1 MKHTLEGS
9 YTPSNIEEKLY
20 TFWKESRFFKA
31 NIDKSKEAY
40 SIVIPPPN
48 VTGVL
53 HMGHGLNNT
62 LQDILIRFHRM
73 LGKSTLWMPGT
84 DHAGIA
90 TQNVVERRLKKEG
103 KTKYDLGR
111 EEFIKLT
118 WEVKKEHHSIITKQL
133 EKIGCSL
140 DWDRER
146 FTLDEGLSNAV
157 REVFVEL
164 YNEGLIY
171 RGKYLI
177 NYCTS
182 CGTALANDEVEHE
195 EVNGALYHIKYNIE
209 GTDEYIEIAT
219 SRPETILA
227 DVAIAVNP
235 DDERYSH
242 LNEDTTYLILPI
254 VGRRLRLVKDNY
266 VDKDFGT
273 GALKITPAH
282 DPNDF
287 AISERHNLEIIN
299 ILNPDGTF
307 NENCPLNY
315 QGKTVK
321 EARELILKELES
333 IGAYVG
339 KDNMKHQVGHCYR
352 CHSVVEP
359 YYSDQWFV
367 KMKPLAEKALDAV
380 NSGDIKIHPDRWINT
395 YNRWLTDIRD
405 WCISRQLWWGHRI
418 PVWYC
423 RDCDNMIVSKVDVCE
438 CSKCK
443 STNIYQDEDVLDTW
457 FSSWLWP
464 FSTFGWPDSNED
476 LDYFYPT
483 STLVTGYD
491 ILFFWVARMIM
502 AGTHFMKK
510 VPFKDVYLNGLIRD
524 KIGRKMSKS
533 LGNGIDPIEV
543 IDEYG
548 ADAFRFT
555 LSFIT
560 SLGGQD
566 IWLDRELFKMG
577 GKFANKIYNSAKFIF
592 GNIDNE
598 SEILSLDNYEL
609 ESKDKW
615 ILSRLQNAILNTTEK
630 LKEYRFDEASQTIY
644 KFYWNEFCDWY
655 IEISKFD
662 LRDESKKKK
671 TLSVLLYVLEE
682 SMAMIHPFMPFITEE
697 IYSNIA
703 NKNIESKS
711 LMIREYPKCVEKYV
725 FEDIEK
731 DFNFIQDIVSSIRNS
746 RASFNLPPNK
756 KLDVIIR
763 YNSDYLKNISETYKD
778 IISSLALTE
787 SLSIIS
793 SEGSDRKQ
801 GSFVKVF
808 EGGEINVNLS
818 GIIDL
823 EVEKK
828 RLSKEKDKLQ
838 KDLEAVNKKLSNE
851 QFISRAKQEA
861 IDTENR
867 KKKEFEDKLRG
878 IEEVLSSL

>member
-9 YTPSNIEEKLY
+9 YTPKNIEDKLY
-20 TFWKESRFFKA
+20 NFWKTSGFFHA
-31 NIDKSKEAY
+31 VMDKNKEPY

-73 LGKSTLWMPGT
+73 LGKCTLWMPGT

-90 TQNVVERRLKKEG
+90 TQNVVERRLKAEG
-103 KTKYDLGR
+103 KNKHDLGR
-111 EEFIKLT
+111 EAFIKKT
-118 WEVKKEHHSIITKQL
+118 WEVANEHHSIIVKQL
-133 EKIGCSL
+133 EKIGCSC
-140 DWDRER
+140 DWERER

-164 YNEGLIY
+164 YNQGLIY

-177 NYCTS
+177 NYCPS

-195 EVNGALYHIKYNIE
+195 EVAGALYHVKYQIE
-209 GTDEYIEIAT
+209 GKDEYIEIAT
-219 SRPETILA
+219 TRPETILA
-227 DVAIAVNP
+227 DVAIAVHP
-235 DDERYSH
+235 DDERYAH
-242 LNEDTTYLILPI
+242 LTEQDVLILPI
-254 VGRRLRLVKDNY
+254 VGRKLRLVKDTY
-266 VDKDFGT
+266 VDKEFGT

-287 AISERHNLEIIN
+287 AIAQRHNLEIIN
-299 ILNPDGTF
+299 ILNADGTF
-307 NENCPLNY
+307 NENTPANY

-321 EARELILKELES
+321 EARDLIIKELEE
-333 IGAYVG
+333 IGAFVG
-339 KDNMKHQVGHCYR
+339 KDNIKHQVGHCYR
-352 CHSVVEP
+352 CHNVVEP

-367 KMKPLAEKALDAV
+367 KMKPLAEKAYKAV
-380 NSGDIKIHPDRWINT
+380 NDGNTKIYPERWINT
-395 YNRWLTDIRD
+395 YNHWMTDIRD

-423 RDCDNMIVSKVDVCE
+423 DDCGEMMVSKTDITE

-443 STNIYQDEDVLDTW
+443 SKNIHQDEDVLDTW

-464 FSTFGWPDSNED
+464 FSTFGWPEVNEE
-476 LDYFYPT
+476 LKYFYPT
-483 STLVTGYD
+483 TALVTGYD

-502 AGTHFMKK
+502 AGTHFMND

-533 LGNGIDPIEV
+533 LGNGIDPIEI
-543 IDEYG
+543 IDEHG

-577 GKFANKIYNSAKFIF
+577 GKFANKIYNSAKYIF
-592 GNIDNE
+592 GNIEDNAN
-598 SEILSLDNYEL
+598 IKDLDSCTL
-609 ESKDKW
+609 ENKDKW
-615 ILSRLQNAILNTTEK
+615 ILSRLQKAIESTTQK

-662 LRDESKKKK
+662 LKDENKKEK
-671 TLSVLLYVLEE
+671 TIAVLLYVLEE

-697 IYSNIA
+697 IYSNLP
-703 NKNIESKS
+703 KHNIGSKA
-711 LMIREYPKCVEKYV
+711 LMIREYPKSNTKYI

-731 DFNFIQDIVSSIRNS
+731 DFNLIQDIVSGIRNS
-746 RASFNLPPNK
+746 RSSFNLPPNK

-763 YNSDYLKNISETYKD
+763 YSSDYFKNTAESYKD
-778 IISSLALTE
+778 IISALSLTE
-787 SLSIIS
+787 SLNIVS
-793 SEGSDRKQ
+793 SKDSERNK

-808 EGGEINVNLS
+808 EGGEINVNLV

-823 EVEKK
+823 EAEKK
-828 RLSKEKDKLQ
+828 RLEKEAAAYK
-838 KDLEAVNKKLSNE
+838 KDLESVNKKLSNE
-851 QFISRAKQEA
+851 NFMSKAKQEA

-867 KKKEFEDKLRG
+867 KKKEFEDKLKG
-878 IEEVLSSL
+878 IEEVLASL

>member
-9 YTPSNIEEKLY
+9 YTPKNIEDKLY
-20 TFWKESRFFKA
+20 KFWKESGFFHVVM
-31 NIDKSKEAY
+31 DKNKEPY

-73 LGKSTLWMPGT
+73 LGKCTLWMPGT

-90 TQNVVERRLKKEG
+90 TQNVVERRLKAEG
-103 KTKYDLGR
+103 KNKYDLGR
-111 EEFIKLT
+111 EEFVKKT
-118 WEVKKEHHSIITKQL
+118 WEVANDHHSTIIKQL
-133 EKIGCSL
+133 EKIGCSC

-164 YNEGLIY
+164 YNQGLIY

-177 NYCTS
+177 NYCPS

-195 EVNGALYHIKYNIE
+195 EVAGALYHVKYQIE
-209 GTDEYIEIAT
+209 GKDEYIEIAT
-219 SRPETILA
+219 TRPETILA
-227 DVAIAVNP
+227 DVAIAVHP
-235 DDERYSH
+235 EDERYSH
-242 LNEDTTYLILPI
+242 LTEQDVLILPI
-254 VGRRLRLVKDNY
+254 VGRKLRLVKDTY
-266 VDKDFGT
+266 VDKEFGT

-287 AISERHNLEIIN
+287 AIAQRHNLEIIN
-299 ILNPDGTF
+299 ILNADGTF
-307 NENCPLNY
+307 NENTPANY

-321 EARELILKELES
+321 EARSLILKELEE
-333 IGAYVG
+333 IGAFVG
-339 KDNMKHQVGHCYR
+339 KDNIKHQVGHCYR
-352 CHSVVEP
+352 CHNVVEP

-367 KMKPLAEKALDAV
+367 KMKPLAEKAYKAV
-380 NSGDIKIHPDRWINT
+380 NDGNTKIYPERWINT
-395 YNRWLTDIRD
+395 YNHWMTDIRD

-423 RDCDNMIVSKVDVCE
+423 DDCGEMMVSKTDVTE

-443 STNIYQDEDVLDTW
+443 SKNIHQDEDVLDTW

-464 FSTFGWPDSNED
+464 FSTFGWPEKNEE
-476 LDYFYPT
+476 LEYFYPT
-483 STLVTGYD
+483 TALVTGYD

-502 AGTHFMKK
+502 AGTHFMND

-533 LGNGIDPIEV
+533 LGNGIDPIEI
-543 IDEYG
+543 IDEHG

-577 GKFANKIYNSAKFIF
+577 GKFANKIYNSAKYIF
-592 GNIDNE
+592 GNIDDNLN
-598 SEILSLDNYEL
+598 IKDLDSYTL
-609 ESKDKW
+609 ENKDKW
-615 ILSRLQNAILNTTEK
+615 ILSRLQKAIESTTQK

-662 LRDESKKKK
+662 LKDENKKEK
-671 TLSVLLYVLEE
+671 TIAVLLYVLEE

-697 IYSNIA
+697 IYSNLP
-703 NKNIESKS
+703 KHNIDSKA
-711 LMIREYPKCVEKYV
+711 LIIREYPKANTKYI

-731 DFNFIQDIVSSIRNS
+731 DFNLIQDIVSGIRNS
-746 RASFNLPPNK
+746 RSSFNLPPNK

-763 YNSDYLKNISETYKD
+763 YTSDYFKNTVESYKD
-778 IISSLALTE
+778 IISALSLTE
-787 SLSIIS
+787 SLNIVS
-793 SEGSDRKQ
+793 SSDSERNK

-808 EGGEINVNLS
+808 EGGEINVNLV

-823 EVEKK
+823 EAEKK
-828 RLSKEKDKLQ
+828 RLEKEAAGYK

-851 QFISRAKQEA
+851 NFMKKAKQEA

-867 KKKEFEDKLRG
+867 KKKEFEDKLKG

>member
-1 MKHTLEGS
+1 MKHTLEGA
-9 YTPSNIEEKLY
+9 YTPKNIEDKLY
-20 TFWKESRFFKA
+20 NFWKENGFFHA
-31 NIDKSKEAY
+31 VMDKNKEPY

-73 LGKSTLWMPGT
+73 LGKCTLWMPGT

-90 TQNVVERRLKKEG
+90 TQNVVERRLKAEG
-103 KTKYDLGR
+103 KNKHDLGR
-111 EEFIKLT
+111 EAFVKKT
-118 WEVKKEHHSIITKQL
+118 WEVANEHHSIIVKQL
-133 EKIGCSL
+133 EKIGCSC
-140 DWDRER
+140 DWERER

-164 YNEGLIY
+164 YNQGLIY

-177 NYCTS
+177 NYCPS

-195 EVNGALYHIKYNIE
+195 EVAGALYHVKYQIE
-209 GTDEYIEIAT
+209 GKDEYIEIAT
-219 SRPETILA
+219 TRPETILA
-227 DVAIAVNP
+227 DVAIAVHP
-235 DDERYSH
+235 DDERYAH
-242 LNEDTTYLILPI
+242 LTEQDVLILPI
-254 VGRRLRLVKDNY
+254 VGRKLRLVKDTY
-266 VDKDFGT
+266 VDKEFGT

-287 AISERHNLEIIN
+287 AIAQRHNLEIIN
-299 ILNPDGTF
+299 ILNADGTF
-307 NENCPLNY
+307 NENTPANY
-315 QGKTVK
+315 QGKNVK
-321 EARELILKELES
+321 EARDLIIKELEE
-333 IGAYVG
+333 IGAFVG
-339 KDNMKHQVGHCYR
+339 KDNIKHQVGHCYR
-352 CHSVVEP
+352 CHNVVEP

-367 KMKPLAEKALDAV
+367 KMKPLAEKAYKAV
-380 NSGDIKIHPDRWINT
+380 NDGNTKIYPERWINT
-395 YNRWLTDIRD
+395 YNHWMTDIRD

-423 RDCDNMIVSKVDVCE
+423 DDCGEMMVSKTDVTE

-443 STNIYQDEDVLDTW
+443 SKNIHQDEDVLDTW

-464 FSTFGWPDSNED
+464 FSTFGWPEVNEE
-476 LDYFYPT
+476 LKYFYPT
-483 STLVTGYD
+483 TALVTGYD

-502 AGTHFMKK
+502 AGTHFMND

-533 LGNGIDPIEV
+533 LGNGIDPIEI
-543 IDEYG
+543 IDEHG

-577 GKFANKIYNSAKFIF
+577 GKFANKIYNSAKYIF
-592 GNIDNE
+592 GNIEDNAN
-598 SEILSLDNYEL
+598 IKDLDSYTL
-609 ESKDKW
+609 ENKDKW
-615 ILSRLQNAILNTTEK
+615 ILSRLQKAIESTTQK

-662 LRDESKKKK
+662 LKDESKKEK
-671 TLSVLLYVLEE
+671 TIAVLLYVLEE

-697 IYSNIA
+697 IYSNLP
-703 NKNIESKS
+703 KHNIDSKA
-711 LMIREYPKCVEKYV
+711 LMIREYPKANAKYI

-731 DFNFIQDIVSSIRNS
+731 DFNLIQDIVSGIRNS
-746 RASFNLPPNK
+746 RSSFNLPPNK

-763 YNSDYLKNISETYKD
+763 YTSDYFKNTAESYKD
-778 IISSLALTE
+778 IISALSLTE
-787 SLSIIS
+787 SLNIVS
-793 SEGSDRKQ
+793 SADSERNK

-808 EGGEINVNLS
+808 EGGEINVNLV

-823 EVEKK
+823 EAEKK
-828 RLSKEKDKLQ
+828 RLEKEAAGYK
-838 KDLEAVNKKLSNE
+838 KDLKAVNKKLSNE
-851 QFISRAKQEA
+851 NFIKKAKQEA

-867 KKKEFEDKLRG
+867 KKKEFEDKLKG

>member
-1 MKHTLEGS
+1 MKHTLEGP
-9 YTPSNIEEKLY
+9 YTPKNIEDKLY
-20 TFWKESRFFKA
+20 NFWKESGFFHA
-31 NIDKSKEAY
+31 VMDKNKEPY

-73 LGKSTLWMPGT
+73 LGKCTLWMPGT

-90 TQNVVERRLKKEG
+90 TQNVVERRLKAEG
-103 KTKYDLGR
+103 KNKHDLGR
-111 EEFIKLT
+111 EAFVKKT
-118 WEVKKEHHSIITKQL
+118 WEVANEHHSIIVKQL
-133 EKIGCSL
+133 EKIGCSC
-140 DWDRER
+140 DWERER

-164 YNEGLIY
+164 YNQGLIY

-177 NYCTS
+177 NYCPS

-195 EVNGALYHIKYNIE
+195 EVAGALYHVKYKIE
-209 GTDEYIEIAT
+209 GKDEYIEIAT
-219 SRPETILA
+219 TRPETILA
-227 DVAIAVNP
+227 DVAIAVHP
-235 DDERYSH
+235 DDERYAH
-242 LNEDTTYLILPI
+242 LTEQDVLILPI
-254 VGRRLRLVKDNY
+254 VGRKLRLVKDTY
-266 VDKDFGT
+266 VDKEFGT

-287 AISERHNLEIIN
+287 AIAQRHNLEIIN
-299 ILNPDGTF
+299 ILNADGTF
-307 NENCPLNY
+307 NENTPANY

-321 EARELILKELES
+321 EARDLIIKELEE
-333 IGAYVG
+333 IGAFVG
-339 KDNMKHQVGHCYR
+339 KDNIKHQVGHCYR
-352 CHSVVEP
+352 CHNVVEP

-367 KMKPLAEKALDAV
+367 KMKPLAEKAYKAV
-380 NSGDIKIHPDRWINT
+380 NDGNTKIYPERWINT
-395 YNRWLTDIRD
+395 YNHWMTDIRD

-423 RDCDNMIVSKVDVCE
+423 DDCGEMMVSKTDVTE

-443 STNIYQDEDVLDTW
+443 SKNIHQDEDVLDTW

-464 FSTFGWPDSNED
+464 FSTFGWPQVNEE
-476 LDYFYPT
+476 LKYFYPT
-483 STLVTGYD
+483 TALVTGYD

-502 AGTHFMKK
+502 AGTHFMND

-533 LGNGIDPIEV
+533 LGNGIDPIEI
-543 IDEYG
+543 IDEHG

-577 GKFANKIYNSAKFIF
+577 GKFANKIYNSAKYIF
-592 GNIDNE
+592 GNIEDNAD
-598 SEILSLDNYEL
+598 IKDLDSCTL
-609 ESKDKW
+609 ENKDKW
-615 ILSRLQNAILNTTEK
+615 ILSRLQKAIESTTQK

-662 LRDESKKKK
+662 LKDESKKEK
-671 TLSVLLYVLEE
+671 TIAILLYVLEE

-697 IYSNIA
+697 IYSNLP
-703 NKNIESKS
+703 KHNIGSKA
-711 LMIREYPKCVEKYV
+711 LMIREYPKANNKYI

-731 DFNFIQDIVSSIRNS
+731 DFNLIQDIVSGIRNS
-746 RASFNLPPNK
+746 RSSFNLPPNK

-763 YNSDYLKNISETYKD
+763 YTSDYFKNTAESYKD
-778 IISSLALTE
+778 IISALSLTE
-787 SLSIIS
+787 SLNIVS
-793 SEGSDRKQ
+793 SKDSERNK

-808 EGGEINVNLS
+808 EGGEINVNLV

-823 EVEKK
+823 EAEKK
-828 RLSKEKDKLQ
+828 RLEKEATAYK
-838 KDLEAVNKKLSNE
+838 KDLESVNKKLSNE
-851 QFISRAKQEA
+851 NFMSKAKQEA

-867 KKKEFEDKLRG
+867 KKKEFEDKLKG
-878 IEEVLSSL
+878 IEEVLASL

>member
-1 MKHTLEGS
+1 MKHTLDGA
-9 YTPSNIEEKLY
+9 YTPKNIEDKLY
-20 TFWKESRFFKA
+20 SFWKENGFFHA
-31 NIDKSKEAY
+31 VMDKNKEPY

-73 LGKSTLWMPGT
+73 LGKCTLWMPGT

-90 TQNVVERRLKKEG
+90 TQNVVERRLKAEG
-103 KTKYDLGR
+103 KNKYDLGR
-111 EEFIKLT
+111 EAFVKKT
-118 WEVKKEHHSIITKQL
+118 WEVANEHHSIIVKQL
-133 EKIGCSL
+133 EKIGCSC
-140 DWDRER
+140 DWERER

-164 YNEGLIY
+164 YNQGLIY

-177 NYCTS
+177 NYCPS

-195 EVNGALYHIKYNIE
+195 EVAGALYHVKYQID
-209 GTDEYIEIAT
+209 GTNDYIEIAT
-219 SRPETILA
+219 TRPETILA
-227 DVAIAVNP
+227 DVAIAVHP
-235 DDERYSH
+235 DDERYAN
-242 LNEDTTYLILPI
+242 LTEENVLILPI
-254 VGRRLRLVKDNY
+254 VGRKLRLVKDTY

-287 AISERHNLEIIN
+287 AIAQRHNLEIIN

-307 NENCPLNY
+307 NENTPSNY

-321 EARELILKELES
+321 EARALIIQELEKL
-333 IGAYVG
+333 GAFVG
-339 KDNMKHQVGHCYR
+339 KDNIKHQVGHCYR
-352 CHSVVEP
+352 CHNVVEP

-367 KMKPLAEKALDAV
+367 KMKPLAEKAYKAV
-380 NSGDIKIHPDRWINT
+380 NDGNTKIYPERWINT
-395 YNRWLTDIRD
+395 YNHWMTDIRD

-423 RDCDNMIVSKVDVCE
+423 DDCGEMMVSKTDITE
-438 CSKCK
+438 CTKCK
-443 STNIYQDEDVLDTW
+443 SKNIHQDEDVLDTW

-464 FSTFGWPDSNED
+464 FSTFGWPEVNED
-476 LDYFYPT
+476 LKYFYPT
-483 STLVTGYD
+483 TALVTGYD

-502 AGTHFMKK
+502 AGTHFMND

-533 LGNGIDPIEV
+533 LGNGIDPIE
-543 IDEYG
+543 IIEEHG

-577 GKFANKIYNSAKFIF
+577 GKFANKIYNSAKYIF
-592 GNIDNE
+592 GNIEDNAN
-598 SEILSLDNYEL
+598 IKDLDNYSL
-609 ESKDKW
+609 ENKDKW
-615 ILSRLQNAILNTTEK
+615 ILSRLQKAIDDTAKK

-662 LRDESKKKK
+662 LKDESKKEK
-671 TLSVLLYVLEE
+671 TIAVLLYVLEE

-697 IYSNIA
+697 IYSNLP
-703 NKNIESKS
+703 KHNIDSKA
-711 LMIREYPKCVEKYV
+711 LMIREYPKANNKYI

-731 DFNFIQDIVSSIRNS
+731 DFNLIQDIVSGIRNS
-746 RASFNLPPNK
+746 RSSFNLPPNK
-756 KLDVIIR
+756 KLDVTIR
-763 YNSDYLKNISETYKD
+763 YTSDYFKNTAESYKD
-778 IISSLALTE
+778 IISSLSLTE
-787 SLSIIS
+787 ALNIVS
-793 SEGSDRKQ
+793 SKDTQRNK

-808 EGGEINVNLS
+808 EGGEINVNLV

-823 EVEKK
+823 EAEKK
-828 RLSKEKDKLQ
+828 RLEKEASVYK

-851 QFISRAKQEA
+851 NFMKKAKQEA

-867 KKKEFEDKLRG
+867 KKKEFEDKLKG

>member
-1 MKHTLEGS
+1 MKHTLEGA
-9 YTPSNIEEKLY
+9 YTPKNIEDKLY
-20 TFWKESRFFKA
+20 NFWKESGFFHA
-31 NIDKSKEAY
+31 VMDKNKEPY

-73 LGKSTLWMPGT
+73 LGKCTLWMPGT

-90 TQNVVERRLKKEG
+90 TQNVVERRLKAEG
-103 KTKYDLGR
+103 KNKYDLGR
-111 EEFIKLT
+111 EAFVKKT
-118 WEVKKEHHSIITKQL
+118 WEVANEHHSIIVKQL
-133 EKIGCSL
+133 EKIGCSC
-140 DWDRER
+140 DWERER

-164 YNEGLIY
+164 YNQGLIY

-177 NYCTS
+177 NYCPS

-195 EVNGALYHIKYNIE
+195 EVAGALYHVKYQID
-209 GTDEYIEIAT
+209 GTNDYIEIAT
-219 SRPETILA
+219 TRPETILA
-227 DVAIAVNP
+227 DVAIAVHP
-235 DDERYSH
+235 DDERYAH
-242 LNEDTTYLILPI
+242 LTEENVLILPI
-254 VGRRLRLVKDNY
+254 VGRKLRLVKDTY
-266 VDKDFGT
+266 VDKEFGT

-287 AISERHNLEIIN
+287 AIAKRHNLEIIN

-307 NENCPLNY
+307 NENTPSHY

-321 EARELILKELES
+321 EARSMIIKELEEL
-333 IGAYVG
+333 GAFVG
-339 KDNMKHQVGHCYR
+339 KDNIKHQVGHCYR
-352 CHSVVEP
+352 CHNVVEP

-367 KMKPLAEKALDAV
+367 KMKPLAEKAYKAV
-380 NSGDIKIHPDRWINT
+380 NDGNTKIYPERWINT
-395 YNRWLTDIRD
+395 YNHWMTDIRD

-423 RDCDNMIVSKVDVCE
+423 DDCGEMMVSKTDITE

-443 STNIYQDEDVLDTW
+443 SKNIHQDEDVLDTW

-464 FSTFGWPDSNED
+464 FSTFGWPEVNEE
-476 LDYFYPT
+476 LKYFYPT
-483 STLVTGYD
+483 TALVTGYD

-502 AGTHFMKK
+502 AGTHFMND

-533 LGNGIDPIEV
+533 LGNGIDPIEI
-543 IDEYG
+543 IDEHG

-577 GKFANKIYNSAKFIF
+577 GKFANKIYNSAKYIF
-592 GNIDNE
+592 GSIEDNAD
-598 SEILSLDNYEL
+598 IKDLDNYTL
-609 ESKDKW
+609 ENKDKW
-615 ILSRLQNAILNTTEK
+615 ILSRLQKAIDDTTKK

-662 LRDESKKKK
+662 LKDESKKEK
-671 TLSVLLYVLEE
+671 TIAVLLYVLEE

-697 IYSNIA
+697 IYSNLP
-703 NKNIESKS
+703 KHNIDSKA
-711 LMIREYPKCVEKYV
+711 LMIREYPKANSKYIY
-725 FEDIEK
+725 EDIEK
-731 DFNFIQDIVSSIRNS
+731 DFNLIQDIVSGIRNARS
-746 RASFNLPPNK
+746 SFNLPPNK
-756 KLDVIIR
+756 KLDVTIR
-763 YNSDYLKNISETYKD
+763 YTSDYFKDTTESYKD
-778 IISSLALTE
+778 IISSLSLTE
-787 SLSIIS
+787 SLNIVS
-793 SEGSDRKQ
+793 SKDTQRNK

-808 EGGEINVNLS
+808 EGGEINVNLV

-823 EVEKK
+823 EAEKK
-828 RLSKEKDKLQ
+828 RLEKEASKYK

-851 QFISRAKQEA
+851 NFINKAKQEA

-867 KKKEFEDKLRG
+867 KKKEFEDKLKG
-878 IEEVLSSL
+878 IEEVLASL

>member
-1 MKHTLEGS
+1 MKHTLEGA
-9 YTPSNIEEKLY
+9 YTPKNIEDKLY
-20 TFWKESRFFKA
+20 NFWKENGFFHA
-31 NIDKSKEAY
+31 VMDKNKEPY

-73 LGKSTLWMPGT
+73 LGKCTLWMPGT

-90 TQNVVERRLKKEG
+90 TQNVVERRLKAEG
-103 KTKYDLGR
+103 KNKYDLGR
-111 EEFIKLT
+111 EAFVKKT
-118 WEVKKEHHSIITKQL
+118 WEVANEHHSIIVKQL
-133 EKIGCSL
+133 EKIGCSC
-140 DWDRER
+140 DWERER

-164 YNEGLIY
+164 YNQGLIY

-177 NYCTS
+177 NYCPS

-195 EVNGALYHIKYNIE
+195 ETAGALYHVKYQID
-209 GTDEYIEIAT
+209 GTNDYIEIAT
-219 SRPETILA
+219 TRPETILA
-227 DVAIAVNP
+227 DVAIAVHP
-235 DDERYSH
+235 DDERYAH
-242 LNEDTTYLILPI
+242 LTEENVLILPI
-254 VGRRLRLVKDNY
+254 GGRKLRLVKDTY

-287 AISERHNLEIIN
+287 AIAQRHNLEIIN

-307 NENCPLNY
+307 NENTPSNY

-321 EARELILKELES
+321 EARSMIIKELEEL
-333 IGAYVG
+333 GAFVG
-339 KDNMKHQVGHCYR
+339 KDNIKHQVGHCYR
-352 CHSVVEP
+352 CHNVVEP

-367 KMKPLAEKALDAV
+367 KMKPLAEKAYKAV
-380 NSGDIKIHPDRWINT
+380 NDGNTKIYPERWINT
-395 YNRWLTDIRD
+395 YNHWMTDIRD

-423 RDCDNMIVSKVDVCE
+423 DDCGEMMVSKTDIAE

-443 STNIYQDEDVLDTW
+443 SKNIHQDEDVLDTW

-464 FSTFGWPDSNED
+464 FSTFGWPEINEE
-476 LDYFYPT
+476 LKYFYPT
-483 STLVTGYD
+483 TALVTGYD

-502 AGTHFMKK
+502 AGTHFMND

-533 LGNGIDPIEV
+533 LGNGIDPIEI
-543 IDEYG
+543 IDEHG

-577 GKFANKIYNSAKFIF
+577 GKFANKIYNSAKYIF
-592 GNIDNE
+592 GNIEDNAD
-598 SEILSLDNYEL
+598 IKDLDSFEL
-609 ESKDKW
+609 ENKDKW
-615 ILSRLQNAILNTTEK
+615 ILSRLQKAVDDTAKK

-662 LRDESKKKK
+662 LKDESKKEK
-671 TLSVLLYVLEE
+671 TIAVLLYVLEE

-697 IYSNIA
+697 IYSNLP
-703 NKNIESKS
+703 KHNIDSKA
-711 LMIREYPKCVEKYV
+711 LMIREYPKANSKYI

-731 DFNFIQDIVSSIRNS
+731 DFNLIQDIVSGIRNS
-746 RASFNLPPNK
+746 RSSFNLPPNK

-763 YNSDYLKNISETYKD
+763 YTSDYFKNTTESYKD
-778 IISSLALTE
+778 IISSLSLAE
-787 SLSIIS
+787 SLNIVS
-793 SEGSDRKQ
+793 SKDTQRNK

-808 EGGEINVNLS
+808 EGGEVNVNLV

-823 EVEKK
+823 EAEKK
-828 RLSKEKDKLQ
+828 RLEKEASKYK

-851 QFISRAKQEA
+851 NFINKAKQEA

-867 KKKEFEDKLRG
+867 KKKEFEDKLKG

>member
-1 MKHTLEGS
+1 MKHTLEGP
-9 YTPSNIEEKLY
+9 YTPKNIEDKLY
-20 TFWKESRFFKA
+20 NFWKESGFFHA
-31 NIDKSKEAY
+31 VMDKNKEPY

-73 LGKSTLWMPGT
+73 LGKCTLWMPGT

-90 TQNVVERRLKKEG
+90 TQNVVERRLKAEG
-103 KTKYDLGR
+103 KNKHDLGR
-111 EEFIKLT
+111 EAFVKKT
-118 WEVKKEHHSIITKQL
+118 WEVANEHHSIIVKQL
-133 EKIGCSL
+133 EKIGCSC
-140 DWDRER
+140 DWERER

-164 YNEGLIY
+164 YNQGLIY

-177 NYCTS
+177 NYCPS

-195 EVNGALYHIKYNIE
+195 EVAGALYHVKYKIE
-209 GTDEYIEIAT
+209 GKDEYIEIAT
-219 SRPETILA
+219 TRPETILA
-227 DVAIAVNP
+227 DVAIAVHP
-235 DDERYSH
+235 DDERYAH
-242 LNEDTTYLILPI
+242 LTEQDVLILPI
-254 VGRRLRLVKDNY
+254 VGRKLRLVKDTY
-266 VDKDFGT
+266 VDKEFGT

-287 AISERHNLEIIN
+287 AIAQRHNLEIIN
-299 ILNPDGTF
+299 ILNADGTF
-307 NENCPLNY
+307 NENTPANY

-321 EARELILKELES
+321 EARDLIIKELEA
-333 IGAYVG
+333 IGAFVG
-339 KDNMKHQVGHCYR
+339 KDNIKHQVGHCYR
-352 CHSVVEP
+352 CHNVVEP

-367 KMKPLAEKALDAV
+367 KMKPLAEKAYKAV
-380 NSGDIKIHPDRWINT
+380 NDGNTKIYPERWINT
-395 YNRWLTDIRD
+395 YNHWMTDIRD

-423 RDCDNMIVSKVDVCE
+423 DDCGEMMVSKTDVTE

-443 STNIYQDEDVLDTW
+443 SKNIHQDEDVLDTW

-464 FSTFGWPDSNED
+464 FSTFGWPQVNEE
-476 LDYFYPT
+476 LKYFYPT
-483 STLVTGYD
+483 TALVTGYD

-502 AGTHFMKK
+502 AGTHFMND

-533 LGNGIDPIEV
+533 LGNGIDPIEI
-543 IDEYG
+543 IDEHG

-577 GKFANKIYNSAKFIF
+577 GKFANKIYNSAKYIF
-592 GNIDNE
+592 GNIEDNAD
-598 SEILSLDNYEL
+598 IKDLDSCTL
-609 ESKDKW
+609 ENKDKW
-615 ILSRLQNAILNTTEK
+615 ILSRLQKAIESTTQK

-662 LRDESKKKK
+662 LKDESKKEK
-671 TLSVLLYVLEE
+671 TIAVLLYVLEE

-697 IYSNIA
+697 IYSNLP
-703 NKNIESKS
+703 KHNIGSKA
-711 LMIREYPKCVEKYV
+711 LMIREYPKANNKYI

-731 DFNFIQDIVSSIRNS
+731 DFNLIQDIVSGIRNS
-746 RASFNLPPNK
+746 RSSFNLPPNK

-763 YNSDYLKNISETYKD
+763 YSSDYFKNTAESYKD
-778 IISSLALTE
+778 IISALSLTE
-787 SLSIIS
+787 SLNIVS
-793 SEGSDRKQ
+793 SKDSERNK

-808 EGGEINVNLS
+808 EGGEINVNLV

-823 EVEKK
+823 EAEKK
-828 RLSKEKDKLQ
+828 RLEKEAAAYK
-838 KDLEAVNKKLSNE
+838 KDLESVNKKLSNE
-851 QFISRAKQEA
+851 NFMSKAKQEA

-867 KKKEFEDKLRG
+867 KKKEFEDKLKG
-878 IEEVLSSL
+878 IEEVLASL

>member
-1 MKHTLEGS
+1 MKHTLEGP
-9 YTPSNIEEKLY
+9 YTPKNIEDKLY
-20 TFWKESRFFKA
+20 NFWKTSGFFHA
-31 NIDKSKEAY
+31 VMDKNKEPY

-73 LGKSTLWMPGT
+73 LGKCTLWMPGT

-90 TQNVVERRLKKEG
+90 TQNVVERRLKAEG
-103 KTKYDLGR
+103 KNKHDLGR
-111 EEFIKLT
+111 EAFVKKT
-118 WEVKKEHHSIITKQL
+118 WEVANEHHSIIVKQL
-133 EKIGCSL
+133 EKIGCSC
-140 DWDRER
+140 DWERER

-164 YNEGLIY
+164 YNQGLIY

-177 NYCTS
+177 NYCPS

-195 EVNGALYHIKYNIE
+195 EVAGALYHIKYQIE
-209 GTDEYIEIAT
+209 GKDEYIEIAT
-219 SRPETILA
+219 TRPETILA
-227 DVAIAVNP
+227 DVAIAVHP
-235 DDERYSH
+235 DDERYAH
-242 LNEDTTYLILPI
+242 LTEQDVLILPI
-254 VGRRLRLVKDNY
+254 VGRKLRLVKDTY
-266 VDKDFGT
+266 VDKEFGT

-287 AISERHNLEIIN
+287 AIAQRHNLEIIN
-299 ILNPDGTF
+299 ILNADGTF
-307 NENCPLNY
+307 NENTPANY
-315 QGKTVK
+315 QGKNVK
-321 EARELILKELES
+321 EARDLIIKELEE
-333 IGAYVG
+333 IGAFVG
-339 KDNMKHQVGHCYR
+339 KDNIKHQVGHCYR
-352 CHSVVEP
+352 CHNVVEP

-367 KMKPLAEKALDAV
+367 KMKPLAEKAYKAV
-380 NSGDIKIHPDRWINT
+380 NDGNTKIYPERWINT
-395 YNRWLTDIRD
+395 YNHWTTDIRD

-423 RDCDNMIVSKVDVCE
+423 DDCGEMMVSKTDVTE

-443 STNIYQDEDVLDTW
+443 SINIHQDEDVLDTW

-464 FSTFGWPDSNED
+464 FSTFGWPEVNEE
-476 LDYFYPT
+476 LKYFYPT
-483 STLVTGYD
+483 TALVTGYD

-502 AGTHFMKK
+502 AGTHFMND

-533 LGNGIDPIEV
+533 LGNGIDPIEI
-543 IDEYG
+543 IDEHG

-577 GKFANKIYNSAKFIF
+577 GKFANKIYNSAKYIF
-592 GNIDNE
+592 GNIEDNAN
-598 SEILSLDNYEL
+598 IKDLDSYTL
-609 ESKDKW
+609 ENKDKW
-615 ILSRLQNAILNTTEK
+615 ILSRLQKAIESTTQK

-662 LRDESKKKK
+662 LKDESKKEK
-671 TLSVLLYVLEE
+671 TIAVLLYVLEE

-697 IYSNIA
+697 IYSNLP
-703 NKNIESKS
+703 KHNIDSKA
-711 LMIREYPKCVEKYV
+711 LMIREYPKANAKYI

-731 DFNFIQDIVSSIRNS
+731 DFNLIQDIVSGIRNS
-746 RASFNLPPNK
+746 RSSFNLHTNK

-763 YNSDYLKNISETYKD
+763 YSSDYFKNTSESYKD
-778 IISSLALTE
+778 IISSLSLTD
-787 SLSIIS
+787 SLNIVS
-793 SEGSDRKQ
+793 SKDSERNK

-808 EGGEINVNLS
+808 EGGEINVNLV

-823 EVEKK
+823 EAEKK
-828 RLSKEKDKLQ
+828 RLEKEAAGYK

-851 QFISRAKQEA
+851 NFMSKARQEA

-867 KKKEFEDKLRG
+867 KKKEFEDKLKG

>member
-1 MKHTLEGS
+1 MKHTLEGP
-9 YTPSNIEEKLY
+9 YTPKNIEDKLY
-20 TFWKESRFFKA
+20 NFWKTSGFFHA
-31 NIDKSKEAY
+31 VMDKNKEPY

-73 LGKSTLWMPGT
+73 LGKCTLWMPGT

-90 TQNVVERRLKKEG
+90 TQNVVERRLKTEG
-103 KTKYDLGR
+103 KNKHDLGR
-111 EEFIKLT
+111 EAFVKKT
-118 WEVKKEHHSIITKQL
+118 WEVANEHHSIIVKQL
-133 EKIGCSL
+133 EKIGCSC

-164 YNEGLIY
+164 YNQGLIY

-177 NYCTS
+177 NYCPS

-195 EVNGALYHIKYNIE
+195 EVAGALYHVKYQIE
-209 GTDEYIEIAT
+209 GKDEYIEIAT
-219 SRPETILA
+219 TRPETILA
-227 DVAIAVNP
+227 DVAIAVHP
-235 DDERYSH
+235 DDERYAH
-242 LNEDTTYLILPI
+242 LTEQDVLILPI
-254 VGRRLRLVKDNY
+254 VGRKLRLVKDTY
-266 VDKDFGT
+266 VDKEFGT

-287 AISERHNLEIIN
+287 AIAQRHNLEIIN
-299 ILNPDGTF
+299 ILNADGTF
-307 NENCPLNY
+307 NENTPANY
-315 QGKTVK
+315 QGKNVK
-321 EARELILKELES
+321 EARDLIIKELEE
-333 IGAYVG
+333 IGAFVG
-339 KDNMKHQVGHCYR
+339 KDNIKHQVGHCYR
-352 CHSVVEP
+352 CHNVVEP

-367 KMKPLAEKALDAV
+367 KMKPLAEKAYKAV
-380 NSGDIKIHPDRWINT
+380 NDGNTKIYPERWINT
-395 YNRWLTDIRD
+395 YNHWMTDIRD

-423 RDCDNMIVSKVDVCE
+423 DDCGEMMVSKTDVTE

-443 STNIYQDEDVLDTW
+443 SKNIHQDEDVLDTW

-464 FSTFGWPDSNED
+464 FSTFGWPEVNEE
-476 LDYFYPT
+476 LKYFYPT
-483 STLVTGYD
+483 TALVTGYD

-502 AGTHFMKK
+502 AGTHFMND
-510 VPFKDVYLNGLIRD
+510 VPFKDIYLNGLIRD

-533 LGNGIDPIEV
+533 LGNGIDPIEI
-543 IDEYG
+543 IDEHG

-577 GKFANKIYNSAKFIF
+577 GKFANKIYNSAKYIF
-592 GNIDNE
+592 GNIEDNAN
-598 SEILSLDNYEL
+598 IKDLDSYTL
-609 ESKDKW
+609 ENKDKW
-615 ILSRLQNAILNTTEK
+615 ILSRLQKAIESTTQK

-662 LRDESKKKK
+662 LKDESKKEK
-671 TLSVLLYVLEE
+671 TIAVLLYVLEE

-697 IYSNIA
+697 IYSNLP
-703 NKNIESKS
+703 KHNIDSKA
-711 LMIREYPKCVEKYV
+711 LMIREYPKSNNKYI

-731 DFNFIQDIVSSIRNS
+731 DFNLIQDIVSGIRNS
-746 RASFNLPPNK
+746 RSSFNLPPNK

-763 YNSDYLKNISETYKD
+763 YSSDYFKNTSESYKD
-778 IISSLALTE
+778 IISSLSLTD
-787 SLSIIS
+787 SLNIVS
-793 SEGSDRKQ
+793 SKDSERNK

-808 EGGEINVNLS
+808 EGGEINVNLV

-823 EVEKK
+823 EAEKK
-828 RLSKEKDKLQ
+828 RLEKEAAGYK
-838 KDLEAVNKKLSNE
+838 KDLETVNKKLSNE
-851 QFISRAKQEA
+851 NFMSKARQEA

-867 KKKEFEDKLRG
+867 KKKEFEDKLKG

>member
-1 MKHTLEGS
+1 MKHTLEGP
-9 YTPSNIEEKLY
+9 YTPKNIEDKLY
-20 TFWKESRFFKA
+20 NFWKTSGFFHA
-31 NIDKSKEAY
+31 VMDKNKEPY

-73 LGKSTLWMPGT
+73 LGKCTLWMPGT

-90 TQNVVERRLKKEG
+90 TQNVVERRLKTEG
-103 KTKYDLGR
+103 KNKHDLGR
-111 EEFIKLT
+111 EAFVKKT
-118 WEVKKEHHSIITKQL
+118 WEVANEHHSIIVKQL
-133 EKIGCSL
+133 EKIGCSC

-164 YNEGLIY
+164 YNQGLIY

-177 NYCTS
+177 NYCPS

-195 EVNGALYHIKYNIE
+195 EVAGALYHVKYQIE
-209 GTDEYIEIAT
+209 GKDEYIEIAT
-219 SRPETILA
+219 TRPETILA
-227 DVAIAVNP
+227 DVAIAVHP
-235 DDERYSH
+235 DDERYAH
-242 LNEDTTYLILPI
+242 LTEQDVLILPI
-254 VGRRLRLVKDNY
+254 VGRKLRLVKDTY
-266 VDKDFGT
+266 VDKEFGT

-287 AISERHNLEIIN
+287 AIAQRHNLEIIN
-299 ILNPDGTF
+299 ILNADGTF
-307 NENCPLNY
+307 NENTPANY
-315 QGKTVK
+315 QGKNVK
-321 EARELILKELES
+321 EARDLIIKELEE
-333 IGAYVG
+333 IGAFVG
-339 KDNMKHQVGHCYR
+339 KDNIKHQVGHCYR
-352 CHSVVEP
+352 CHNVVEP

-367 KMKPLAEKALDAV
+367 KMKPLAEKAYKAV
-380 NSGDIKIHPDRWINT
+380 NDGNTKIYPERWINT
-395 YNRWLTDIRD
+395 YNHWMTDIRD

-423 RDCDNMIVSKVDVCE
+423 DDCGEMMVSKTDITE
-438 CSKCK
+438 CTKCK
-443 STNIYQDEDVLDTW
+443 SKNIHQDEDVLDTW

-464 FSTFGWPDSNED
+464 FSTFGWPEVNEE
-476 LDYFYPT
+476 LKYFYPT
-483 STLVTGYD
+483 TALVTGYD

-502 AGTHFMKK
+502 AGTHFMND

-533 LGNGIDPIEV
+533 LGNGIDPIEI
-543 IDEYG
+543 IDEHG

-577 GKFANKIYNSAKFIF
+577 GKFANKIYNSAKYIF
-592 GNIDNE
+592 GNIEDNAN
-598 SEILSLDNYEL
+598 IKDLDTYTL
-609 ESKDKW
+609 ENKDKW
-615 ILSRLQNAILNTTEK
+615 ILSRLQKAIESTTQK

-662 LRDESKKKK
+662 LKDESKKEK
-671 TLSVLLYVLEE
+671 TIAVLLYVLEE

-697 IYSNIA
+697 IYSNLP
-703 NKNIESKS
+703 KHNIDSKA
-711 LMIREYPKCVEKYV
+711 LMIREYPKSNNKYI

-731 DFNFIQDIVSSIRNS
+731 DFNLIQDIVSGIRNS
-746 RASFNLPPNK
+746 RSSFNLPPNK

-763 YNSDYLKNISETYKD
+763 YTSDYFKNTAESYKD
-778 IISSLALTE
+778 IISALSLTE
-787 SLSIIS
+787 SLNIVS
-793 SEGSDRKQ
+793 SKDSERNK

-808 EGGEINVNLS
+808 EGGEINVNLV

-823 EVEKK
+823 EAEKK
-828 RLSKEKDKLQ
+828 RLEKEAAGYK
-838 KDLEAVNKKLSNE
+838 KDLESVNKKLSNE
-851 QFISRAKQEA
+851 NFMSKAKQEA

-867 KKKEFEDKLRG
+867 KKKEFEDKLKG
-878 IEEVLSSL
+878 IEEVLASL

>member
-9 YTPSNIEEKLY
+9 YTPKNIEDKLY
-20 TFWKESRFFKA
+20 NFWKENGFFHA
-31 NIDKSKEAY
+31 VMDKNKEPY

-73 LGKSTLWMPGT
+73 LGKCTLWMPGT

-90 TQNVVERRLKKEG
+90 TQNVVERRLKAEG
-103 KTKYDLGR
+103 KNKHDLGR
-111 EEFIKLT
+111 EAFVKKT
-118 WEVKKEHHSIITKQL
+118 WEVANEHHSIIVKQL
-133 EKIGCSL
+133 EKIGCSC

-164 YNEGLIY
+164 YNQGLIY

-177 NYCTS
+177 NYCPS

-195 EVNGALYHIKYNIE
+195 EVAGALYHVKYQIE
-209 GTDEYIEIAT
+209 GKDEYIEIAT
-219 SRPETILA
+219 TRPETILA
-227 DVAIAVNP
+227 DVAIAVHP
-235 DDERYSH
+235 DDERYAH
-242 LNEDTTYLILPI
+242 LTEQDVLILPI
-254 VGRRLRLVKDNY
+254 VGRKLRLVKDTY
-266 VDKDFGT
+266 VDKEFGT

-287 AISERHNLEIIN
+287 AIAQRHNLEIIN
-299 ILNPDGTF
+299 ILNADGTF
-307 NENCPLNY
+307 NENTPANY

-321 EARELILKELES
+321 EARALIIHELEKL
-333 IGAYVG
+333 GAFVG
-339 KDNMKHQVGHCYR
+339 KDNIKHQVGHCYR
-352 CHSVVEP
+352 CHNVVEP

-367 KMKPLAEKALDAV
+367 KMKPLAEKAYKAV
-380 NSGDIKIHPDRWINT
+380 NDGNTKIYPERWINT
-395 YNRWLTDIRD
+395 YNHWMTDIRD

-423 RDCDNMIVSKVDVCE
+423 DDCGEMMVSKTDITE
-438 CSKCK
+438 CTKCK
-443 STNIYQDEDVLDTW
+443 SKNIHQDEDVLDTW

-464 FSTFGWPDSNED
+464 FSTFGWPEKNEE
-476 LDYFYPT
+476 LEYFYPT
-483 STLVTGYD
+483 TALVTGYD

-502 AGTHFMKK
+502 AGTHFMND

-533 LGNGIDPIEV
+533 LGNGIDPIEI
-543 IDEYG
+543 IDEHG

-577 GKFANKIYNSAKFIF
+577 GKFANKIYNSAKYIF
-592 GNIDNE
+592 GNIDDNAN
-598 SEILSLDNYEL
+598 IKDLDSCTL
-609 ESKDKW
+609 ENKDKW
-615 ILSRLQNAILNTTEK
+615 ILSRLQKAIESTTQK

-662 LRDESKKKK
+662 LKDESRKEK
-671 TLSVLLYVLEE
+671 TIAVLLYVLEE

-697 IYSNIA
+697 IYSNLP
-703 NKNIESKS
+703 KHNIDSKA
-711 LMIREYPKCVEKYV
+711 LMIREYPKSNSKYI

-731 DFNFIQDIVSSIRNS
+731 DFNLIQDVVSGIRNS
-746 RASFNLPPNK
+746 RSSFNLPPNK

-763 YNSDYLKNISETYKD
+763 YTSDYFKNTAESYKD
-778 IISSLALTE
+778 IISALSLTE
-787 SLSIIS
+787 SLNIVS
-793 SEGSDRKQ
+793 SAESERNK

-808 EGGEINVNLS
+808 EGGEINVNLV

-823 EVEKK
+823 EAEKK
-828 RLSKEKDKLQ
+828 RLEKEAAGYK

-851 QFISRAKQEA
+851 NFMKKAKQEA

-867 KKKEFEDKLRG
+867 KKKEFEDKLKG

>member
-9 YTPSNIEEKLY
+9 YTPKNIEDKLY
-20 TFWKESRFFKA
+20 KFWKESGFFHA
-31 NIDKSKEAY
+31 VMDKNKEPY

-73 LGKSTLWMPGT
+73 LGKCTLWMPGT

-90 TQNVVERRLKKEG
+90 TQNVVERRLKAEG
-103 KTKYDLGR
+103 KNKYDLGR
-111 EEFIKLT
+111 EEFVKKT
-118 WEVKKEHHSIITKQL
+118 WEVANDHHSTIIKQL
-133 EKIGCSL
+133 EKIGCSC

-164 YNEGLIY
+164 YNQGLIY

-177 NYCTS
+177 NYCPS

-195 EVNGALYHIKYNIE
+195 EVAGALYHVKYQIE
-209 GTDEYIEIAT
+209 GKDEYIEIAT
-219 SRPETILA
+219 TRPETILA
-227 DVAIAVNP
+227 DVAIAVHP
-235 DDERYSH
+235 EDERYAH
-242 LNEDTTYLILPI
+242 LTEQDVLILPI
-254 VGRRLRLVKDNY
+254 VGRKLRLVKDTY
-266 VDKDFGT
+266 VDKEFGT

-287 AISERHNLEIIN
+287 AIAQRHNLEIIN
-299 ILNPDGTF
+299 ILNADGTF
-307 NENCPLNY
+307 NENTPANY

-321 EARELILKELES
+321 EARALILKELEE
-333 IGAYVG
+333 IGAFVG
-339 KDNMKHQVGHCYR
+339 KDNIKHQVGHCYR
-352 CHSVVEP
+352 CHNVVEP

-367 KMKPLAEKALDAV
+367 KMKPLAEKAYKAV
-380 NSGDIKIHPDRWINT
+380 NDGNTKIYPERWINT
-395 YNRWLTDIRD
+395 YNHWMTDIRD

-423 RDCDNMIVSKVDVCE
+423 DDCGEMMVSKTDVTE

-443 STNIYQDEDVLDTW
+443 SKNIHQDEDVLDTW

-464 FSTFGWPDSNED
+464 FSTFGWPEVNEE
-476 LDYFYPT
+476 LKYFYPT
-483 STLVTGYD
+483 TALVTGYD

-502 AGTHFMKK
+502 AGTHFMND
-510 VPFKDVYLNGLIRD
+510 VPFKDVYINGLIRD

-533 LGNGIDPIEV
+533 LGNGIDPIEI
-543 IDEYG
+543 IDEHG

-577 GKFANKIYNSAKFIF
+577 GKFANKIYNSAKYIF
-592 GNIDNE
+592 GNIDDNLN
-598 SEILSLDNYEL
+598 IKDLDSYTL
-609 ESKDKW
+609 ENKDKW
-615 ILSRLQNAILNTTEK
+615 ILSRLQKAIESTTQK

-662 LRDESKKKK
+662 LKDENKKEK
-671 TLSVLLYVLEE
+671 TIAVLLYVLEE

-697 IYSNIA
+697 IYSNLP
-703 NKNIESKS
+703 KHNIDSKA
-711 LMIREYPKCVEKYV
+711 LIIREYPKANTKYI

-731 DFNFIQDIVSSIRNS
+731 DFNLIQDIVSGIRNS
-746 RASFNLPPNK
+746 RSSFNLPPNK

-763 YNSDYLKNISETYKD
+763 YTSDYFKNTVESYKD
-778 IISSLALTE
+778 IISALSLTE
-787 SLSIIS
+787 SLNIVS
-793 SEGSDRKQ
+793 SADSERNK

-808 EGGEINVNLS
+808 EGGEINVNLV

-823 EVEKK
+823 EAEKK
-828 RLSKEKDKLQ
+828 RLEKEAAGYK

-851 QFISRAKQEA
+851 NFMKKAKQEA

-867 KKKEFEDKLRG
+867 KKKEFEDKLKG

>member
-9 YTPSNIEEKLY
+9 YTPKNIEDKLY
-20 TFWKESRFFKA
+20 KFWKESGFFHA
-31 NIDKSKEAY
+31 VMDKNKEPY

-73 LGKSTLWMPGT
+73 LGKCTLWMPGT

-90 TQNVVERRLKKEG
+90 TQNVVERRLKAEG
-103 KTKYDLGR
+103 KNKYDLGR
-111 EEFIKLT
+111 EEFVKKT
-118 WEVKKEHHSIITKQL
+118 WEVANDHHSTIIKQL
-133 EKIGCSL
+133 EKIGCSC

-164 YNEGLIY
+164 YNQGLIY

-195 EVNGALYHIKYNIE
+195 EVAGALYHVKYQIE
-209 GTDEYIEIAT
+209 GKDEYIEIAT
-219 SRPETILA
+219 TRPETILA
-227 DVAIAVNP
+227 DVAIAVHP
-235 DDERYSH
+235 EDERYAH
-242 LNEDTTYLILPI
+242 LTEQDVLILPI
-254 VGRRLRLVKDNY
+254 VGRKLRLVKDTY
-266 VDKDFGT
+266 VDKEFGT

-287 AISERHNLEIIN
+287 AIAQRHNLEIIN
-299 ILNPDGTF
+299 ILNADGTF
-307 NENCPLNY
+307 NENTPANY

-321 EARELILKELES
+321 EARALILKELEE
-333 IGAYVG
+333 IGAFVG
-339 KDNMKHQVGHCYR
+339 KDNIKHQVGHCYR
-352 CHSVVEP
+352 CHNVVEP

-367 KMKPLAEKALDAV
+367 KMKPLAEKAYKAV
-380 NSGDIKIHPDRWINT
+380 NDGNTKIYPERWINT
-395 YNRWLTDIRD
+395 YNHWMTDIRD

-423 RDCDNMIVSKVDVCE
+423 DDCGEMMVSKTDVTE
-438 CSKCK
+438 CTKCK
-443 STNIYQDEDVLDTW
+443 SKNIHQDEDVLDTW

-464 FSTFGWPDSNED
+464 FSTFGWPEKNEE
-476 LDYFYPT
+476 LEYFYPT
-483 STLVTGYD
+483 TALVTGYD

-502 AGTHFMKK
+502 AGTHFMND

-533 LGNGIDPIEV
+533 LGNGIDPIEI
-543 IDEYG
+543 IDEHG

-577 GKFANKIYNSAKFIF
+577 GKFANKIYNSAKYIF
-592 GNIDNE
+592 GNIDDNLN
-598 SEILSLDNYEL
+598 IKDLDSYTL
-609 ESKDKW
+609 ENKDKW
-615 ILSRLQNAILNTTEK
+615 ILSRLQKAIESTTQK

-662 LRDESKKKK
+662 LKDENKKEK
-671 TLSVLLYVLEE
+671 TIAVLLYVLEE

-697 IYSNIA
+697 IYSNLP
-703 NKNIESKS
+703 KHNIDSKE
-711 LMIREYPKCVEKYV
+711 LIIREYPKANAKYI

-731 DFNFIQDIVSSIRNS
+731 DFNLIQDIVSGIRNS
-746 RASFNLPPNK
+746 RSSFNLPPNK

-763 YNSDYLKNISETYKD
+763 YTSDYFKNTVESYKD
-778 IISSLALTE
+778 IISALSLTE
-787 SLSIIS
+787 SLNIVS
-793 SEGSDRKQ
+793 SSDSERNK

-808 EGGEINVNLS
+808 EGGEINVNLV

-823 EVEKK
+823 EAEKK
-828 RLSKEKDKLQ
+828 RLEKEAAGYK

-851 QFISRAKQEA
+851 NFMKKAKQEA

-867 KKKEFEDKLRG
+867 KKKEFEDKLKG

>member
-1 MKHTLEGS
+1 MKHTLEGP
-9 YTPSNIEEKLY
+9 YTPKNIEDKLY
-20 TFWKESRFFKA
+20 NFWKESGFFHA
-31 NIDKSKEAY
+31 VMDKNKEPY

-73 LGKSTLWMPGT
+73 LGKCTLWMPGT

-90 TQNVVERRLKKEG
+90 TQNVVERRLKAEG
-103 KTKYDLGR
+103 KNKHDLGR
-111 EEFIKLT
+111 EAFVKKT
-118 WEVKKEHHSIITKQL
+118 WEVANEHHSIIVKQL
-133 EKIGCSL
+133 EKIGCSC
-140 DWDRER
+140 DWERER

-164 YNEGLIY
+164 YNQGLIY

-177 NYCTS
+177 NYCPS

-195 EVNGALYHIKYNIE
+195 EVAGALYHVKYKIE
-209 GTDEYIEIAT
+209 GKDEYIEIAT
-219 SRPETILA
+219 TRPETILA
-227 DVAIAVNP
+227 DVAIAVHP
-235 DDERYSH
+235 DDERYAH
-242 LNEDTTYLILPI
+242 LTEQDVLILPI
-254 VGRRLRLVKDNY
+254 VGRKLRLVKDTY
-266 VDKDFGT
+266 VDKEFGT

-287 AISERHNLEIIN
+287 AIAQRHNLEIIN
-299 ILNPDGTF
+299 ILNADGTF
-307 NENCPLNY
+307 NENTPANY

-321 EARELILKELES
+321 EARDLIIKELEA
-333 IGAYVG
+333 IGAFVG
-339 KDNMKHQVGHCYR
+339 KDNIKHQVGHCYR
-352 CHSVVEP
+352 CHNVVEP

-367 KMKPLAEKALDAV
+367 KMKPLAEKAYKAV
-380 NSGDIKIHPDRWINT
+380 NDGNTKIYPERWINT
-395 YNRWLTDIRD
+395 YNHWMTDIRD

-423 RDCDNMIVSKVDVCE
+423 DDCGEMMVSKTDVTE

-443 STNIYQDEDVLDTW
+443 SKNIHQDEDVLDTW

-464 FSTFGWPDSNED
+464 FSTFGWPQVNEE
-476 LDYFYPT
+476 LKYFYPT
-483 STLVTGYD
+483 TALVTGYD

-502 AGTHFMKK
+502 AGTHFMND

-533 LGNGIDPIEV
+533 LGNGIDPIEI
-543 IDEYG
+543 IDEHG

-577 GKFANKIYNSAKFIF
+577 GKFANKIYNSAKYIF
-592 GNIDNE
+592 GNIEDNAD
-598 SEILSLDNYEL
+598 IKDLDSCTL
-609 ESKDKW
+609 ENKDKW
-615 ILSRLQNAILNTTEK
+615 ILSRLQKAIESTTQK

-662 LRDESKKKK
+662 LKDESKKEK
-671 TLSVLLYVLEE
+671 TIAVLLYVLEE

-697 IYSNIA
+697 IYSNLP
-703 NKNIESKS
+703 KHNIDSKA
-711 LMIREYPKCVEKYV
+711 LMIREYPKANNKYI

-731 DFNFIQDIVSSIRNS
+731 DFNLIQDIVSGIRNS
-746 RASFNLPPNK
+746 RSSFNLPPNK

-763 YNSDYLKNISETYKD
+763 YTSDYFKNTAESYKD
-778 IISSLALTE
+778 IISALSLTE
-787 SLSIIS
+787 SLNIVS
-793 SEGSDRKQ
+793 SKDSERNK

-808 EGGEINVNLS
+808 EGGEINVNLV

-823 EVEKK
+823 EAEKK
-828 RLSKEKDKLQ
+828 RLEKEATAYK
-838 KDLEAVNKKLSNE
+838 KDLESVNKKLSNE
-851 QFISRAKQEA
+851 NFMSKAKQEA

-867 KKKEFEDKLRG
+867 KKKEFEDKLKG
-878 IEEVLSSL
+878 IEEVLASL

>member
-1 MKHTLEGS
+1 MKHTLEGP
-9 YTPSNIEEKLY
+9 YTPKNIEDKLY
-20 TFWKESRFFKA
+20 NFWKESGFFHA
-31 NIDKSKEAY
+31 VMDKNKEPY

-73 LGKSTLWMPGT
+73 LGKCTLWMPGT

-90 TQNVVERRLKKEG
+90 TQNVVERRLKAEG
-103 KTKYDLGR
+103 KNKHDLGR
-111 EEFIKLT
+111 EAFVKKT
-118 WEVKKEHHSIITKQL
+118 WEVANEHHSIIVKQL
-133 EKIGCSL
+133 EKIGCSC
-140 DWDRER
+140 DWERER

-164 YNEGLIY
+164 YNQGLIY

-177 NYCTS
+177 NYCPS

-195 EVNGALYHIKYNIE
+195 EVAGALYHVKYQIE
-209 GTDEYIEIAT
+209 GKDEYIEIAT
-219 SRPETILA
+219 TRPETILA
-227 DVAIAVNP
+227 DVAIAVHP
-235 DDERYSH
+235 DDERYAH
-242 LNEDTTYLILPI
+242 LTEQDVLILPI
-254 VGRRLRLVKDNY
+254 VGRKLRLVKDTY
-266 VDKDFGT
+266 VDKEFGT

-287 AISERHNLEIIN
+287 AIAQRHNLEIIN
-299 ILNPDGTF
+299 ILNADGTF
-307 NENCPLNY
+307 NENTPANY

-321 EARELILKELES
+321 EARDLIIKELEA
-333 IGAYVG
+333 IGAFVG
-339 KDNMKHQVGHCYR
+339 KDNIKHQVGHCYR
-352 CHSVVEP
+352 CHNVVEP

-367 KMKPLAEKALDAV
+367 KMKPLAEKAYKAV
-380 NSGDIKIHPDRWINT
+380 NDGNTKIYPERWINT
-395 YNRWLTDIRD
+395 YNHWMTDIRD

-423 RDCDNMIVSKVDVCE
+423 DDCGEMMVSKTDITE

-443 STNIYQDEDVLDTW
+443 SKNIHQDEDVLDTW

-464 FSTFGWPDSNED
+464 FSTFGWPQVNEE
-476 LDYFYPT
+476 LKYFYPT
-483 STLVTGYD
+483 TALVTGYD

-502 AGTHFMKK
+502 AGTHFMND

-533 LGNGIDPIEV
+533 LGNGIDPIEI
-543 IDEYG
+543 IDEHG

-577 GKFANKIYNSAKFIF
+577 GKFANKIYNSAKYIF
-592 GNIDNE
+592 GNIEDNAN
-598 SEILSLDNYEL
+598 IKDLDNYTL
-609 ESKDKW
+609 ENKDKW
-615 ILSRLQNAILNTTEK
+615 ILSRLQKAIESTTQK

-662 LRDESKKKK
+662 LKDESKKEK
-671 TLSVLLYVLEE
+671 TIAVLLYVLEE

-697 IYSNIA
+697 IYSNLP
-703 NKNIESKS
+703 KHNIDSKA
-711 LMIREYPKCVEKYV
+711 LMIREYPKANAKYI

-731 DFNFIQDIVSSIRNS
+731 DFNLIQDIVSGIRNS
-746 RASFNLPPNK
+746 RSSFNLPPNK

-763 YNSDYLKNISETYKD
+763 YSSDYFKNTAESYKD
-778 IISSLALTE
+778 IISALSLTE
-787 SLSIIS
+787 SLNIVS
-793 SEGSDRKQ
+793 SKDSERNK

-808 EGGEINVNLS
+808 EGGEINVNLV

-823 EVEKK
+823 EAEKK
-828 RLSKEKDKLQ
+828 RLEKEAAAYK
-838 KDLEAVNKKLSNE
+838 KDLESVNKKLSNE
-851 QFISRAKQEA
+851 NFMSKAKQEA

-867 KKKEFEDKLRG
+867 KKKEFEDKLKG
-878 IEEVLSSL
+878 IEEVLASL

>member
-1 MKHTLEGS
+1 MKHTLEGP
-9 YTPSNIEEKLY
+9 YTPKNIEDKLY
-20 TFWKESRFFKA
+20 NFWKESGFFHA
-31 NIDKSKEAY
+31 VMDKNKEPY

-73 LGKSTLWMPGT
+73 LGKCTLWMPGT

-90 TQNVVERRLKKEG
+90 TQNVVERRLKAEG
-103 KTKYDLGR
+103 KNKHDLGR
-111 EEFIKLT
+111 EAFVKKT
-118 WEVKKEHHSIITKQL
+118 WEVANEHHSIIVKQL
-133 EKIGCSL
+133 EKIGCSC
-140 DWDRER
+140 DWERER

-164 YNEGLIY
+164 YNQGLIY

-177 NYCTS
+177 NYCPS

-195 EVNGALYHIKYNIE
+195 EVAGALYHVKYKIE
-209 GTDEYIEIAT
+209 GKDEYIEIAT
-219 SRPETILA
+219 TRPETILA
-227 DVAIAVNP
+227 DVAIAVHP
-235 DDERYSH
+235 DDERYAH
-242 LNEDTTYLILPI
+242 LTEQDVLILPI
-254 VGRRLRLVKDNY
+254 VGRKLRLVKDTY
-266 VDKDFGT
+266 VDKEFGT

-287 AISERHNLEIIN
+287 AIAQRHNLEIIN
-299 ILNPDGTF
+299 ILNADGTF
-307 NENCPLNY
+307 NENTPANY

-321 EARELILKELES
+321 EARDLIIKELEA
-333 IGAYVG
+333 IGAFVG
-339 KDNMKHQVGHCYR
+339 KDNIKHQVGHCYR
-352 CHSVVEP
+352 CHNVVEP

-367 KMKPLAEKALDAV
+367 KMKPLAEKAYKAV
-380 NSGDIKIHPDRWINT
+380 NDGNTKIYPERWINT
-395 YNRWLTDIRD
+395 YNHWMTDIRD

-423 RDCDNMIVSKVDVCE
+423 DDCGEMMVSKTDVTE

-443 STNIYQDEDVLDTW
+443 SKNIHQDEDVLDTW

-464 FSTFGWPDSNED
+464 FSTFGWPQVNEE
-476 LDYFYPT
+476 LKYFYPT
-483 STLVTGYD
+483 TALVTGYD

-502 AGTHFMKK
+502 AGTHFMND

-533 LGNGIDPIEV
+533 LGNGIDPIEI
-543 IDEYG
+543 IDEHG

-577 GKFANKIYNSAKFIF
+577 GKFANKIYNSAKYIF
-592 GNIDNE
+592 GNIEDNAD
-598 SEILSLDNYEL
+598 IKDLDSCTL
-609 ESKDKW
+609 ENKDKW
-615 ILSRLQNAILNTTEK
+615 ILSRLQKAIESTTQK

-662 LRDESKKKK
+662 LKDESKKEK
-671 TLSVLLYVLEE
+671 TIAVLLYVLEE

-697 IYSNIA
+697 IYSNLP
-703 NKNIESKS
+703 KHNIGSKA
-711 LMIREYPKCVEKYV
+711 LMIREYPKANNKYI

-731 DFNFIQDIVSSIRNS
+731 DFNLIQDIVSGIRNS
-746 RASFNLPPNK
+746 RSSFNLPPNK

-763 YNSDYLKNISETYKD
+763 YTSDYFKNTAESYKD
-778 IISSLALTE
+778 IISALSLTE
-787 SLSIIS
+787 SLNIVS
-793 SEGSDRKQ
+793 SKDSERNK

-808 EGGEINVNLS
+808 EGGEINVNLV

-823 EVEKK
+823 EAEKK
-828 RLSKEKDKLQ
+828 RLEKEAAAYK
-838 KDLEAVNKKLSNE
+838 KDLESVNKKLSNE
-851 QFISRAKQEA
+851 NFMSKAKQEA

-867 KKKEFEDKLRG
+867 KKKEFEDKLKG
-878 IEEVLSSL
+878 IEEVLASL

>member
-1 MKHTLEGS
+1 MKHTLEGA
-9 YTPSNIEEKLY
+9 YTPKNIEDKLY
-20 TFWKESRFFKA
+20 NFWKESGFFQA
-31 NIDKSKEAY
+31 VIDKNKEPY

-73 LGKSTLWMPGT
+73 LGKCVLWMPGT

-90 TQNVVERRLKKEG
+90 TQNVVERKLKAEG
-103 KTKYDLGR
+103 INKYDLGR
-111 EEFIKLT
+111 EAFIKKI
-118 WEVKKEHHSIITKQL
+118 WETANEHHSIIIKQL
-133 EKIGCSL
+133 EKIGCSC

-164 YNEGLIY
+164 YNQGLIY

-195 EVNGALYHIKYNIE
+195 ETEGALYHIKYKID
-209 GTDEYIEIAT
+209 GKDEYIEVAT
-219 SRPETILA
+219 TRPETILA
-227 DVAIAVNP
+227 DVAIAVHP
-235 DDERYSH
+235 DDERYAH
-242 LNEDTTYLILPI
+242 LTENDVLMLPL
-254 VGRRLRLVKDNY
+254 VGRKLKLIKDSY

-287 AISERHNLEIIN
+287 AIACRHNLDIIN

-307 NENCPLNY
+307 NENTPSNY

-321 EARELILKELES
+321 EARVLIIQELDKL
-333 IGAYVG
+333 GAFAG
-339 KDNMKHQVGHCYR
+339 KDNIKHQVGHCYR
-352 CHSVVEP
+352 CHNVVEP

-367 KMKPLAEKALDAV
+367 KMKPLAEKAYKAV
-380 NSGDIKIHPDRWINT
+380 NEGSTKIYPERWINT
-395 YNRWLTDIRD
+395 YNHWMNDIRD

-423 RDCDNMIVSKVDVCE
+423 GDCGEMTVSKTDITE
-438 CSKCK
+438 CCTCK
-443 STNIYQDEDVLDTW
+443 SRNIHQDEDVLDTW

-464 FSTFGWPDSNED
+464 FSTFGWPEKNEE
-476 LDYFYPT
+476 LKYFYPT
-483 STLVTGYD
+483 SALITGYD

-502 AGTHFMKK
+502 AGIHFMND

-533 LGNGIDPIEV
+533 LGNGIDPIEI

-566 IWLDRELFKMG
+566 IWLDKELFKMG
-577 GKFANKIYNSAKFIF
+577 GKFANKIYNSAKYIF
-592 GNIDNE
+592 GNIEDNAD
-598 SEILSLDNYEL
+598 IKDLDNFEL
-609 ESKDKW
+609 ENKDKW
-615 ILSRLQNAILNTTEK
+615 ILSRLQKTIKSASEK

-655 IEISKFD
+655 IEITKFD
-662 LRDESKKKK
+662 LKDACRKEKAIA
-671 TLSVLLYVLEE
+671 VLLYVLEE

-697 IYSNIA
+697 IYSNLP
-703 NKNIESKS
+703 KYNIYSKA
-711 LMIREYPKCVEKYV
+711 LMIREYPKYEGRYI
-725 FEDIEK
+725 FEVIEK
-731 DFNFIQDIVSSIRNS
+731 DFNLIQDIVSCIRNARS
-746 RASFNLPPNK
+746 SFNLPPNR

-763 YNSDYLKNISETYKD
+763 YNSDYFKNTAESYKD
-778 IISSLALTE
+778 IISALSVTE
-787 SLSIIS
+787 SLNIVS
-793 SEGSDRKQ
+793 SAGSQRNK

-823 EVEKK
+823 EAERK
-828 RLSKEKDKLQ
+828 RLEKEALRYK

-851 QFISRAKQEA
+851 NFMSKAKQEA

-867 KKKEFEDKLRG
+867 KKKEFEDKLEG

>member
-9 YTPSNIEEKLY
+9 YTPKNIEDKLY
-20 TFWKESRFFKA
+20 KFWKESGFFHA
-31 NIDKSKEAY
+31 VMDKNKEPY

-73 LGKSTLWMPGT
+73 LGKCTLWMPGT

-90 TQNVVERRLKKEG
+90 TQNVVERRLKAEG
-103 KTKYDLGR
+103 KNKYDLGR
-111 EEFIKLT
+111 EEFVKKT
-118 WEVKKEHHSIITKQL
+118 WEVANDHHSTIIKQL
-133 EKIGCSL
+133 EKIGCSC

-164 YNEGLIY
+164 YNQGLIY

-177 NYCTS
+177 NYCPS

-195 EVNGALYHIKYNIE
+195 EVAGALYHVKYQIE
-209 GTDEYIEIAT
+209 GKDEYIEIAT
-219 SRPETILA
+219 TRPETILA
-227 DVAIAVNP
+227 DVAIAVHP
-235 DDERYSH
+235 EDERYSH
-242 LNEDTTYLILPI
+242 LTENDVLILPI
-254 VGRRLRLVKDNY
+254 VGRKLRLVKDTY
-266 VDKDFGT
+266 VDKEFGT

-287 AISERHNLEIIN
+287 AIAQRHNLEIIN
-299 ILNPDGTF
+299 ILNADGTF
-307 NENCPLNY
+307 NENTPANY

-321 EARELILKELES
+321 EARALILKELEE
-333 IGAYVG
+333 IGAFVG
-339 KDNMKHQVGHCYR
+339 KDNIKHQVGHCYR
-352 CHSVVEP
+352 CHNVVEP

-367 KMKPLAEKALDAV
+367 KMKPLAEKAYKAV
-380 NSGDIKIHPDRWINT
+380 NDGNTKIYPERWINT
-395 YNRWLTDIRD
+395 YNHWMTDIRD

-423 RDCDNMIVSKVDVCE
+423 DDCGEMMVSKTDVTE

-443 STNIYQDEDVLDTW
+443 SKNIHQDEDVLDTW

-464 FSTFGWPDSNED
+464 FSTFGWPEKNEE
-476 LDYFYPT
+476 LEYFYPT
-483 STLVTGYD
+483 TALVTGYD

-502 AGTHFMKK
+502 AGTHFMND

-533 LGNGIDPIEV
+533 LGNGIDPIEI
-543 IDEYG
+543 IDEHG

-577 GKFANKIYNSAKFIF
+577 GKFANKIYNSAKYIF
-592 GNIDNE
+592 GNIDDNAN
-598 SEILSLDNYEL
+598 IKDLDSYNL
-609 ESKDKW
+609 ENKDKW
-615 ILSRLQNAILNTTEK
+615 ILSRLQKAIESTTQK

-662 LRDESKKKK
+662 LKDESKKEK
-671 TLSVLLYVLEE
+671 TIAVLLYVLEE

-697 IYSNIA
+697 IYSNLP
-703 NKNIESKS
+703 KHNIDSKA
-711 LMIREYPKCVEKYV
+711 LIIREYPKANTKYI

-731 DFNFIQDIVSSIRNS
+731 DFNLIQDIVSGIRNS
-746 RASFNLPPNK
+746 RSSFNLPPNK

-763 YNSDYLKNISETYKD
+763 YTSDYFKNTAESYKD
-778 IISSLALTE
+778 IISALSLTE
-787 SLSIIS
+787 SLNIVS
-793 SEGSDRKQ
+793 SAESERNK

-808 EGGEINVNLS
+808 EGGEINVNLV

-823 EVEKK
+823 EAEKK
-828 RLSKEKDKLQ
+828 RLEKEAAGYK

-851 QFISRAKQEA
+851 NFMKKAKQEA

-867 KKKEFEDKLRG
+867 KKKEFEDKLKG

>member
-1 MKHTLEGS
+1 MKHTLEGP
-9 YTPSNIEEKLY
+9 YTPKNIEDKLY
-20 TFWKESRFFKA
+20 NFWKESRFFHA
-31 NIDKSKEAY
+31 VMDKNKEPY

-73 LGKSTLWMPGT
+73 LGKCTLWMPGT

-90 TQNVVERRLKKEG
+90 TQNVVERRLKAEG
-103 KTKYDLGR
+103 KNKHDLGR
-111 EEFIKLT
+111 EAFVKKT
-118 WEVKKEHHSIITKQL
+118 WEVANEHHSIIVKQL
-133 EKIGCSL
+133 EKIGCSC

-164 YNEGLIY
+164 YNQGLIY

-177 NYCTS
+177 NYCPS

-195 EVNGALYHIKYNIE
+195 EVAGALYHVKYQIE
-209 GTDEYIEIAT
+209 GKDEYIEIAT
-219 SRPETILA
+219 TRPETILA
-227 DVAIAVNP
+227 DVAIAVHP
-235 DDERYSH
+235 DDERYAH
-242 LNEDTTYLILPI
+242 LTEQDVLILPI
-254 VGRRLRLVKDNY
+254 VGRKLRLVKDTY
-266 VDKDFGT
+266 VDKEFGT

-287 AISERHNLEIIN
+287 AIAQRHNLEIIN
-299 ILNPDGTF
+299 ILNADGTF
-307 NENCPLNY
+307 NENTPANY

-321 EARELILKELES
+321 EARALIIQELEKL
-333 IGAYVG
+333 GAFVG
-339 KDNMKHQVGHCYR
+339 KDNIKHQVGHCYR
-352 CHSVVEP
+352 CHNVVEP

-367 KMKPLAEKALDAV
+367 KMKPLAEKAYKAV
-380 NSGDIKIHPDRWINT
+380 NDGNTKIYPERWINT
-395 YNRWLTDIRD
+395 YNHWMTDIRD

-423 RDCDNMIVSKVDVCE
+423 DDCGEMMVSKTDITE
-438 CSKCK
+438 CTKCK
-443 STNIYQDEDVLDTW
+443 SKNIHQDEDVLDTW

-464 FSTFGWPDSNED
+464 FSTFGWPEVNED
-476 LDYFYPT
+476 LKYFYPT
-483 STLVTGYD
+483 TALVTGYD

-502 AGTHFMKK
+502 AGTHFMND

-533 LGNGIDPIEV
+533 LGNGIDPIEI
-543 IDEYG
+543 IDEHG

-577 GKFANKIYNSAKFIF
+577 GKFANKIYNSAKYIF
-592 GNIDNE
+592 GNIEDNAN
-598 SEILSLDNYEL
+598 IKDLDTYTL
-609 ESKDKW
+609 ENKDKW
-615 ILSRLQNAILNTTEK
+615 ILSRLQKAIESTAQK

-662 LRDESKKKK
+662 LKDESKKEK
-671 TLSVLLYVLEE
+671 TIAVLLYVLEE

-697 IYSNIA
+697 IYSNLP
-703 NKNIESKS
+703 KHNIDSKA
-711 LMIREYPKCVEKYV
+711 LMIREYPKANAKYI

-731 DFNFIQDIVSSIRNS
+731 DFNLIQDIVSGIRNS
-746 RASFNLPPNK
+746 RSSFNLPPNK

-763 YNSDYLKNISETYKD
+763 YTSDYFKNTAESYKD
-778 IISSLALTE
+778 IISSLSLTE
-787 SLSIIS
+787 SLNIVS
-793 SEGSDRKQ
+793 SKDSERNK

-808 EGGEINVNLS
+808 EGGEINVNLV

-823 EVEKK
+823 EAEKK
-828 RLSKEKDKLQ
+828 RLEKEAAGYK
-838 KDLEAVNKKLSNE
+838 KDLEAVNRKLSNE
-851 QFISRAKQEA
+851 NFMSKAKQEA

-867 KKKEFEDKLRG
+867 KKKEFEDKLKG

>member
-1 MKHTLEGS
+1 MDK
-9 YTPSNIEEKLY
+9 N
-20 TFWKESRFFKA
+20 KEP
-31 NIDKSKEAY
+31 Y

-73 LGKSTLWMPGT
+73 LGKCTLWMPGT

-90 TQNVVERRLKKEG
+90 TQNVVERRLKAEG
-103 KTKYDLGR
+103 KNKYDLGR
-111 EEFIKLT
+111 EAFVKKT
-118 WEVKKEHHSIITKQL
+118 WEVANEHHSIIVKQL
-133 EKIGCSL
+133 EKIGCSC
-140 DWDRER
+140 DWERER

-164 YNEGLIY
+164 YNQGLIY

-177 NYCTS
+177 NYCPS

-195 EVNGALYHIKYNIE
+195 EVAGALYHVKYQIE
-209 GTDEYIEIAT
+209 GKDEYIEIAT
-219 SRPETILA
+219 TRPETILA
-227 DVAIAVNP
+227 DVAIAVHP
-235 DDERYSH
+235 DDERYAH
-242 LNEDTTYLILPI
+242 LTEQDVLILPI
-254 VGRRLRLVKDNY
+254 VGRKLRLVKDTY
-266 VDKDFGT
+266 VDKEFGT

-287 AISERHNLEIIN
+287 AIAQRHNLEIIN
-299 ILNPDGTF
+299 ILNADGTF
-307 NENCPLNY
+307 NENTPSNY

-321 EARELILKELES
+321 EARDLIIKELEE
-333 IGAYVG
+333 IGAFVG
-339 KDNMKHQVGHCYR
+339 KDNIKHQVGHCYR
-352 CHSVVEP
+352 CHNVVEP

-367 KMKPLAEKALDAV
+367 KMKPLAEKAYKAV
-380 NSGDIKIHPDRWINT
+380 NDGNTKIYPERWINT
-395 YNRWLTDIRD
+395 YNHWMTDIRD

-423 RDCDNMIVSKVDVCE
+423 DDCSEMMVSKTDITE

-443 STNIYQDEDVLDTW
+443 SKNIHQDEDVLDTW

-464 FSTFGWPDSNED
+464 FSTFGWPQVNEE
-476 LDYFYPT
+476 LKYFYPT
-483 STLVTGYD
+483 TALVTGYD

-502 AGTHFMKK
+502 AGTHFMND

-533 LGNGIDPIEV
+533 LGNGIDPIEI
-543 IDEYG
+543 IDEHG

-577 GKFANKIYNSAKFIF
+577 GKFANKIYNSAKYIF
-592 GNIDNE
+592 GNIDDNAN
-598 SEILSLDNYEL
+598 IKDLDTYTL
-609 ESKDKW
+609 ENKDKW
-615 ILSRLQNAILNTTEK
+615 ILSRLQKAIESTTQK

-662 LRDESKKKK
+662 LKDESKKEK
-671 TLSVLLYVLEE
+671 TIAVLLYVLEE

-697 IYSNIA
+697 IYSNLP
-703 NKNIESKS
+703 KHNIDSKA
-711 LMIREYPKCVEKYV
+711 LMIREYPKANNKYI

-731 DFNFIQDIVSSIRNS
+731 DFNLIQDIVSGIRNS
-746 RASFNLPPNK
+746 RSSFNLPPNK

-763 YNSDYLKNISETYKD
+763 YSSDYFKNTSESYKD
-778 IISSLALTE
+778 IISALSLTE
-787 SLSIIS
+787 SLNIVS
-793 SEGSDRKQ
+793 SKESERNK

-808 EGGEINVNLS
+808 EGGEINVNLV

-823 EVEKK
+823 EAEKK
-828 RLSKEKDKLQ
+828 RLEKEAAGYKR
-838 KDLEAVNKKLSNE
+838 DLEAVNKKLSNE
-851 QFISRAKQEA
+851 NFMSKAKQEA
-861 IDTENR
+861 IDTEKR
-867 KKKEFEDKLRG
+867 KKKEFEDKLKG
-878 IEEVLSSL
+878 IEEVLASL

>member
-1 MKHTLEGS
+1 MKHTLEGP
-9 YTPSNIEEKLY
+9 YTPKNIEDKLY
-20 TFWKESRFFKA
+20 NFWKESGFFHA
-31 NIDKSKEAY
+31 VMDKNKEPY

-73 LGKSTLWMPGT
+73 LGKCTLWMPGT

-90 TQNVVERRLKKEG
+90 TQNVVERRLKAEG
-103 KTKYDLGR
+103 KNKHDLGR
-111 EEFIKLT
+111 EAFVKKT
-118 WEVKKEHHSIITKQL
+118 WEVANEHHSIIVKQL
-133 EKIGCSL
+133 EKIGCSC
-140 DWDRER
+140 DWERER

-164 YNEGLIY
+164 YNQGLIY

-177 NYCTS
+177 NYCPS

-195 EVNGALYHIKYNIE
+195 EVAGALYHVKYQIE
-209 GTDEYIEIAT
+209 GKDEYIEIAT
-219 SRPETILA
+219 TRPETILA
-227 DVAIAVNP
+227 DVAIAVHP

-242 LNEDTTYLILPI
+242 LTEQDVLILPI
-254 VGRRLRLVKDNY
+254 VGRKLRLVKDTY
-266 VDKDFGT
+266 VDKEFGT

-287 AISERHNLEIIN
+287 AIAQRHNLEIIN
-299 ILNPDGTF
+299 ILNADGTF
-307 NENCPLNY
+307 NENTPSNY

-321 EARELILKELES
+321 EARDLIIKELEA
-333 IGAYVG
+333 IGAFVG
-339 KDNMKHQVGHCYR
+339 KDNIKHQVGHCYR
-352 CHSVVEP
+352 CHNVVEP

-367 KMKPLAEKALDAV
+367 KMKPLAEKAYKAV
-380 NSGDIKIHPDRWINT
+380 NDGNTKIYPERWINT
-395 YNRWLTDIRD
+395 YNHWMTDIRD

-423 RDCDNMIVSKVDVCE
+423 DDCGEMMVSKTDVTE

-443 STNIYQDEDVLDTW
+443 SKNIHQDEDVLDTW

-464 FSTFGWPDSNED
+464 FSTFGWPQVNEE
-476 LDYFYPT
+476 LKYFYPT
-483 STLVTGYD
+483 TALVTGYD

-502 AGTHFMKK
+502 AGTHFMND

-533 LGNGIDPIEV
+533 LGNGIDPIEI
-543 IDEYG
+543 IDEHG

-577 GKFANKIYNSAKFIF
+577 GKFANKIYNSAKYIF
-592 GNIDNE
+592 GNIEDNAD
-598 SEILSLDNYEL
+598 IKDLDSCTL
-609 ESKDKW
+609 ENKDKW
-615 ILSRLQNAILNTTEK
+615 ILSRLQKAIESTTQK

-662 LRDESKKKK
+662 LKDESKKEK
-671 TLSVLLYVLEE
+671 TIAVLLYVLEE

-697 IYSNIA
+697 IYSNLP
-703 NKNIESKS
+703 KHNIGSKA
-711 LMIREYPKCVEKYV
+711 LMIREYPKANNKYI

-731 DFNFIQDIVSSIRNS
+731 DFNLIQDIVSGIRNS
-746 RASFNLPPNK
+746 RSSFNLPPNK

-763 YNSDYLKNISETYKD
+763 YSSDYFKNTAESYKD
-778 IISSLALTE
+778 IISALSLTE
-787 SLSIIS
+787 SLNIVS
-793 SEGSDRKQ
+793 SKDSERNN

-808 EGGEINVNLS
+808 EGGEINVNLV

-823 EVEKK
+823 EAEKK
-828 RLSKEKDKLQ
+828 RLEKEAAAYK
-838 KDLEAVNKKLSNE
+838 KDLESVNKKLSNE
-851 QFISRAKQEA
+851 NFMSKAKQEA

-867 KKKEFEDKLRG
+867 KKKEFEDKLKG
-878 IEEVLSSL
+878 IEEVLASL

>member
-1 MKHTLEGS
+1 MKHTLEGA
-9 YTPSNIEEKLY
+9 YTPKNIEDKLY
-20 TFWKESRFFKA
+20 NFWKENGFFHA
-31 NIDKSKEAY
+31 VMDKNKEPY

-73 LGKSTLWMPGT
+73 LGKCTLWMPGT

-90 TQNVVERRLKKEG
+90 TQNVVERRLKAEG
-103 KTKYDLGR
+103 KNKYDLGR
-111 EEFIKLT
+111 EAFVKKT
-118 WEVKKEHHSIITKQL
+118 WEVANEHHSIIVKQL
-133 EKIGCSL
+133 EKIGCSC
-140 DWDRER
+140 DWERER

-164 YNEGLIY
+164 YNQGLIY

-177 NYCTS
+177 NYCPS

-195 EVNGALYHIKYNIE
+195 EVAGALYHVKYQVE
-209 GTDEYIEIAT
+209 GTDEYIEVAT
-219 SRPETILA
+219 TRPETILA
-227 DVAIAVNP
+227 DVAIAVHP
-235 DDERYSH
+235 DDERYAH
-242 LNEDTTYLILPI
+242 LTEENVLILPI
-254 VGRRLRLVKDNY
+254 VGRKLRLVKDTY

-287 AISERHNLEIIN
+287 AIAQRHNLDIIN

-307 NENCPLNY
+307 NENTPSNY

-321 EARELILKELES
+321 EARALIIQELEKL
-333 IGAYVG
+333 GAFVG
-339 KDNMKHQVGHCYR
+339 KDNIKHQVGHCYR
-352 CHSVVEP
+352 CHNVVEP

-367 KMKPLAEKALDAV
+367 KMKPLAEKAYKAV
-380 NSGDIKIHPDRWINT
+380 NDGNTKIYPERWINT
-395 YNRWLTDIRD
+395 YNHWMTDIRD

-423 RDCDNMIVSKVDVCE
+423 DDCGEMMVSKTDITE
-438 CSKCK
+438 CTKCK
-443 STNIYQDEDVLDTW
+443 SKNIHQDEDVLDTW

-464 FSTFGWPDSNED
+464 FSTFGWPEVNEE
-476 LDYFYPT
+476 LKYFYPT
-483 STLVTGYD
+483 TALVTGYD

-502 AGTHFMKK
+502 AGVHFMND

-533 LGNGIDPIEV
+533 LGNGIDPIEI
-543 IDEYG
+543 IDEHG

-577 GKFANKIYNSAKFIF
+577 GKFANKIYNSAKYIF
-592 GNIDNE
+592 GNIEDNAD
-598 SEILSLDNYEL
+598 IKGLDNYTL
-609 ESKDKW
+609 ENKDKW
-615 ILSRLQNAILNTTEK
+615 ILSRLQKAIEDTTKK

-662 LRDESKKKK
+662 LKDESKKEK
-671 TLSVLLYVLEE
+671 TIAVLLYVLEE

-697 IYSNIA
+697 IYSNLP
-703 NKNIESKS
+703 KYNISSKA
-711 LMIREYPKCVEKYV
+711 LMIREYPKANSKYI

-731 DFNFIQDIVSSIRNS
+731 DFNLIQDIVSGIRNS
-746 RASFNLPPNK
+746 RSSFNLPPNK

-763 YNSDYLKNISETYKD
+763 YTSDYFKNTTESYKD
-778 IISSLALTE
+778 IISSLSLTE
-787 SLSIIS
+787 SLNIVS
-793 SEGSDRKQ
+793 SKDTQRNKGA
-801 GSFVKVF
+801 FVKVF
-808 EGGEINVNLS
+808 EGGEINVNLV

-823 EVEKK
+823 EAEKK
-828 RLSKEKDKLQ
+828 RLEKEASKYK

-851 QFISRAKQEA
+851 NFMSKAKQEA

-867 KKKEFEDKLRG
+867 KKKEFEDKLKG
-878 IEEVLSSL
+878 IEEVLASL

>member
-9 YTPSNIEEKLY
+9 YTPKNIEDKLY
-20 TFWKESRFFKA
+20 KFWKESGFFHA
-31 NIDKSKEAY
+31 VMDKNKEPY

-73 LGKSTLWMPGT
+73 LGKCTLWMPGT

-90 TQNVVERRLKKEG
+90 TQNVVERRLKAEG
-103 KTKYDLGR
+103 KNKYDLGR
-111 EEFIKLT
+111 EEFVKKT
-118 WEVKKEHHSIITKQL
+118 WEVANDHHSTIIKQL
-133 EKIGCSL
+133 EKIGCSC

-164 YNEGLIY
+164 YNQGLIY

-177 NYCTS
+177 NYCPS

-195 EVNGALYHIKYNIE
+195 EVAGALYHVKYQIE
-209 GTDEYIEIAT
+209 GKDEYIEIAT
-219 SRPETILA
+219 TRPETILA
-227 DVAIAVNP
+227 DVAIAVHP
-235 DDERYSH
+235 EDERYAH
-242 LNEDTTYLILPI
+242 LTEQDVLILPI
-254 VGRRLRLVKDNY
+254 VGRKLRLVKDTY
-266 VDKDFGT
+266 VDKEFGT

-287 AISERHNLEIIN
+287 AIAQRHNLEIIN
-299 ILNPDGTF
+299 ILNADGTF
-307 NENCPLNY
+307 NENTPANY

-321 EARELILKELES
+321 EARALILKELEE
-333 IGAYVG
+333 IGAFVG
-339 KDNMKHQVGHCYR
+339 KDNIKHQVGHCYR
-352 CHSVVEP
+352 CHNVVEP

-367 KMKPLAEKALDAV
+367 KMKPLAEKAYKAV
-380 NSGDIKIHPDRWINT
+380 NDGNTKIYPERWINT
-395 YNRWLTDIRD
+395 YNHWMTDIRD

-423 RDCDNMIVSKVDVCE
+423 DDCGEMMVSKTDVTE

-443 STNIYQDEDVLDTW
+443 SKNIHQDEDVLDTW

-464 FSTFGWPDSNED
+464 FSTFGWPEKNEE
-476 LDYFYPT
+476 LEYFYPT
-483 STLVTGYD
+483 TALVTGYD

-502 AGTHFMKK
+502 AGTHFMND

-533 LGNGIDPIEV
+533 LGNGIDPIEI
-543 IDEYG
+543 IDEHG

-577 GKFANKIYNSAKFIF
+577 GKFANKIYNSAKYIF
-592 GNIDNE
+592 GNIDDN
-598 SEILSLDNYEL
+598 INIKDLDSYTL
-609 ESKDKW
+609 ENKDKW
-615 ILSRLQNAILNTTEK
+615 ILSRLQKAIESTTQK

-662 LRDESKKKK
+662 LKDESKKEK
-671 TLSVLLYVLEE
+671 TIAVLLYVLEE

-697 IYSNIA
+697 IYSNLP
-703 NKNIESKS
+703 KHNIDSKA
-711 LMIREYPKCVEKYV
+711 LIIREYPKSNAKYI

-731 DFNFIQDIVSSIRNS
+731 DFNLIQDIVSGIRNS
-746 RASFNLPPNK
+746 RSSFNLPPNK

-763 YNSDYLKNISETYKD
+763 YTSDYFKNTVESYKD
-778 IISSLALTE
+778 IISSLSLTE
-787 SLSIIS
+787 SLNIVS
-793 SEGSDRKQ
+793 SADSERNK

-808 EGGEINVNLS
+808 EGGEINVNLV

-823 EVEKK
+823 EAEKK
-828 RLSKEKDKLQ
+828 RLEKEAAGYK

-851 QFISRAKQEA
+851 NFMKKAKQEA

-867 KKKEFEDKLRG
+867 KKKEFEDKLKG

>member
-1 MKHTLEGS
+1 MKHTLEGP
-9 YTPSNIEEKLY
+9 YTPKNIEDKLY
-20 TFWKESRFFKA
+20 NFWKTSGFFHA
-31 NIDKSKEAY
+31 VMDKNKEPY

-73 LGKSTLWMPGT
+73 LGKCTLWMPGT

-90 TQNVVERRLKKEG
+90 TQNVVERRLKAEG
-103 KTKYDLGR
+103 KNKHDLGR
-111 EEFIKLT
+111 EAFVKKT
-118 WEVKKEHHSIITKQL
+118 WEVANEHHSIIVKQL
-133 EKIGCSL
+133 EKIGCSC
-140 DWDRER
+140 DWERER

-164 YNEGLIY
+164 YNQGLIY

-177 NYCTS
+177 NYCPS

-195 EVNGALYHIKYNIE
+195 EVAGALYHVKYQIE
-209 GTDEYIEIAT
+209 GKDEYIEIAT
-219 SRPETILA
+219 TRPETILA
-227 DVAIAVNP
+227 DVAIAVHP
-235 DDERYSH
+235 DDERYAH
-242 LNEDTTYLILPI
+242 LTEQDVLILPI
-254 VGRRLRLVKDNY
+254 VGRKLRLVKDTY
-266 VDKDFGT
+266 VDKEFGT

-287 AISERHNLEIIN
+287 AIAQRHNLEIIN
-299 ILNPDGTF
+299 ILNADGTF
-307 NENCPLNY
+307 NENTPANY
-315 QGKTVK
+315 QGKNVK
-321 EARELILKELES
+321 EARDLIIKELEE
-333 IGAYVG
+333 IGAFVG
-339 KDNMKHQVGHCYR
+339 KDNIKHQVGHCYR
-352 CHSVVEP
+352 CHNVVEP

-367 KMKPLAEKALDAV
+367 KMKPLAEKAYKAV
-380 NSGDIKIHPDRWINT
+380 NDGNTKIYPERWINT
-395 YNRWLTDIRD
+395 YNHWMTDIRD

-423 RDCDNMIVSKVDVCE
+423 DDCGEMMVSKTDITE
-438 CSKCK
+438 CCKCK
-443 STNIYQDEDVLDTW
+443 SKNIHQDEDVLDTW

-464 FSTFGWPDSNED
+464 FSTFGWPEVNEE
-476 LDYFYPT
+476 LKYFYPT
-483 STLVTGYD
+483 TALVTGYD

-502 AGTHFMKK
+502 AGTHFMND

-533 LGNGIDPIEV
+533 LGNGIDPIEI
-543 IDEYG
+543 IDEHG

-577 GKFANKIYNSAKFIF
+577 GKFANKIYNSAKYIF
-592 GNIDNE
+592 GNIEDNAN
-598 SEILSLDNYEL
+598 IKDLDTYTL
-609 ESKDKW
+609 ENKDKW
-615 ILSRLQNAILNTTEK
+615 ILSRLQKAIESTTQK

-662 LRDESKKKK
+662 LKDESKKEK
-671 TLSVLLYVLEE
+671 TIAVLLYVLEE

-697 IYSNIA
+697 IYSNLP
-703 NKNIESKS
+703 KHNIDSKA
-711 LMIREYPKCVEKYV
+711 LMIREYPKSNNKYI

-731 DFNFIQDIVSSIRNS
+731 DFNLIQDIVSGIRNS
-746 RASFNLPPNK
+746 RSSFNLPPNK

-763 YNSDYLKNISETYKD
+763 YTSDYFKNTAESYKD
-778 IISSLALTE
+778 IISALSLTE
-787 SLSIIS
+787 SLNIVS
-793 SEGSDRKQ
+793 SSDSERNK

-808 EGGEINVNLS
+808 EGGEINVNLV

-823 EVEKK
+823 EAEKK
-828 RLSKEKDKLQ
+828 RLEKEAAGYK

-851 QFISRAKQEA
+851 NFMKKAKQEA

-867 KKKEFEDKLRG
+867 KKKEFEDKLKG

>member
-9 YTPSNIEEKLY
+9 YTPKNIEDKLY
-20 TFWKESRFFKA
+20 KFWKESGFFHA
-31 NIDKSKEAY
+31 VMDKNKEPY

-73 LGKSTLWMPGT
+73 LGKCTLWMPGT

-90 TQNVVERRLKKEG
+90 TQNVVERRLKAEG
-103 KTKYDLGR
+103 KNKYDLGR
-111 EEFIKLT
+111 EEFVKKT
-118 WEVKKEHHSIITKQL
+118 WEVANDHHSTIIKQL
-133 EKIGCSL
+133 EKIGCSC

-164 YNEGLIY
+164 YNQGLIY

-177 NYCTS
+177 NYCPS

-195 EVNGALYHIKYNIE
+195 EVAGALYHVKYQIE
-209 GTDEYIEIAT
+209 GKDEYIEIAT
-219 SRPETILA
+219 TRPETILA
-227 DVAIAVNP
+227 DVAIAVHP
-235 DDERYSH
+235 EDERYAH
-242 LNEDTTYLILPI
+242 LTEQDVLILPI
-254 VGRRLRLVKDNY
+254 VGRKLRLVKDTY
-266 VDKDFGT
+266 VDKEFGT

-287 AISERHNLEIIN
+287 AIAQRHNLEIIN
-299 ILNPDGTF
+299 ILNADGTF
-307 NENCPLNY
+307 NENTPANY

-321 EARELILKELES
+321 EARSLILKELEE
-333 IGAYVG
+333 IGAFVG
-339 KDNMKHQVGHCYR
+339 KDNIKHQVGHCYR
-352 CHSVVEP
+352 CHNVVEP

-367 KMKPLAEKALDAV
+367 KMKPLAEKAYKAV
-380 NSGDIKIHPDRWINT
+380 NDGNTKIYPERWINT
-395 YNRWLTDIRD
+395 YNHWMTDIRD

-423 RDCDNMIVSKVDVCE
+423 DDCGEMMVSKTDVTE
-438 CSKCK
+438 CTKCK
-443 STNIYQDEDVLDTW
+443 SKNIHQDEDVLDTW

-464 FSTFGWPDSNED
+464 FSTFGWPEKNEE
-476 LDYFYPT
+476 LEYFYPT
-483 STLVTGYD
+483 TALVTGYD

-502 AGTHFMKK
+502 AGTHFMND

-533 LGNGIDPIEV
+533 LGNGIDPIEI
-543 IDEYG
+543 IDEHG

-577 GKFANKIYNSAKFIF
+577 GKFANKIYNSAKYIF
-592 GNIDNE
+592 GNIDDNLN
-598 SEILSLDNYEL
+598 IKDLDSYTL
-609 ESKDKW
+609 ENKDKW
-615 ILSRLQNAILNTTEK
+615 ILSRLQKAIESTTQK

-662 LRDESKKKK
+662 LKDENKKEK
-671 TLSVLLYVLEE
+671 TIAVLLYVLEE

-697 IYSNIA
+697 IYSNLP
-703 NKNIESKS
+703 KHNIDSKA
-711 LMIREYPKCVEKYV
+711 LIIREYPKANTKYI

-731 DFNFIQDIVSSIRNS
+731 DFNLIQDIVSGIRNS
-746 RASFNLPPNK
+746 RSSFNLPPNK

-763 YNSDYLKNISETYKD
+763 YTSDYFKNTVESYKD
-778 IISSLALTE
+778 IISALSLTE
-787 SLSIIS
+787 SLNIVS
-793 SEGSDRKQ
+793 SSDSERNK

-808 EGGEINVNLS
+808 EGGEINVNLV

-823 EVEKK
+823 EAEKK
-828 RLSKEKDKLQ
+828 RLEKEAAGYK

-851 QFISRAKQEA
+851 NFMKKAKQEA

-867 KKKEFEDKLRG
+867 KKKEFEDKLKG

>member
-9 YTPSNIEEKLY
+9 YTPKNIEDKLY
-20 TFWKESRFFKA
+20 NFWKENGFFHA
-31 NIDKSKEAY
+31 VMDKNKEPY

-73 LGKSTLWMPGT
+73 LGKCTLWMPGT

-90 TQNVVERRLKKEG
+90 TQNVVERRLKAEG
-103 KTKYDLGR
+103 KNKYDLGR
-111 EEFIKLT
+111 EAFVKKT
-118 WEVKKEHHSIITKQL
+118 WEVANEHHSIIVKQL
-133 EKIGCSL
+133 EKIGCSC

-164 YNEGLIY
+164 YNQGLIY

-177 NYCTS
+177 NYCPS

-195 EVNGALYHIKYNIE
+195 EVAGALYHVKYQIE
-209 GTDEYIEIAT
+209 GKDEYIEIAT
-219 SRPETILA
+219 TRPETILA
-227 DVAIAVNP
+227 DVAIAVHP
-235 DDERYSH
+235 DDERYAH
-242 LNEDTTYLILPI
+242 LTEQDVLILPI
-254 VGRRLRLVKDNY
+254 VGRKLRLVKDTY
-266 VDKDFGT
+266 VDKEFGT

-287 AISERHNLEIIN
+287 AIAQRHNLEIIN
-299 ILNPDGTF
+299 ILNADGTF
-307 NENCPLNY
+307 NENTPSNY

-321 EARELILKELES
+321 EARALIIHELEKL
-333 IGAYVG
+333 GAFVG
-339 KDNMKHQVGHCYR
+339 KDNIKHQVGHCYR
-352 CHSVVEP
+352 CHNVVEP

-367 KMKPLAEKALDAV
+367 KMKPLAEKAYKAV
-380 NSGDIKIHPDRWINT
+380 NDGNTKIYPERWINT
-395 YNRWLTDIRD
+395 YNHWMTDIRD

-423 RDCDNMIVSKVDVCE
+423 DDCGEMMVSKTDIIE
-438 CSKCK
+438 CTKCK
-443 STNIYQDEDVLDTW
+443 SKNIHQDEDVLDTW

-464 FSTFGWPDSNED
+464 FSTFGWPEVNED
-476 LDYFYPT
+476 LKYFYPT
-483 STLVTGYD
+483 TALVTGYD

-502 AGTHFMKK
+502 AGTHFMND

-533 LGNGIDPIEV
+533 LGNGIDPIEI
-543 IDEYG
+543 IDEHG

-577 GKFANKIYNSAKFIF
+577 GKFANKIYNSAKYIF
-592 GNIDNE
+592 GNIDDNAN
-598 SEILSLDNYEL
+598 IKDLDSYNL
-609 ESKDKW
+609 ENKDKW
-615 ILSRLQNAILNTTEK
+615 ILSRLQKAIESTTQK

-662 LRDESKKKK
+662 LKDESKKEK
-671 TLSVLLYVLEE
+671 TIAVLLYVLEE

-697 IYSNIA
+697 IYSNLP
-703 NKNIESKS
+703 KHNIDSKV
-711 LMIREYPKCVEKYV
+711 LMIREYPKSNAKYI

-731 DFNFIQDIVSSIRNS
+731 DFNLIQDIVSGIRNS
-746 RASFNLPPNK
+746 RSSFNLPPNK

-763 YNSDYLKNISETYKD
+763 YTSDYFKNTAESYKD
-778 IISSLALTE
+778 IISALSLTE
-787 SLSIIS
+787 SLNIVS
-793 SEGSDRKQ
+793 SADSERNK

-808 EGGEINVNLS
+808 EGGEINVNLV

-823 EVEKK
+823 EAEKK
-828 RLSKEKDKLQ
+828 RLEKEAAGYK

-851 QFISRAKQEA
+851 NFMKKAKQEA

-867 KKKEFEDKLRG
+867 KKKEFEDKLKG

>member
-1 MKHTLEGS
+1 MKHTLEGA
-9 YTPSNIEEKLY
+9 YTPKNIEDKLY
-20 TFWKESRFFKA
+20 NFWKENGFFHA
-31 NIDKSKEAY
+31 VMDKNKEPY

-73 LGKSTLWMPGT
+73 LGKCTLWMPGT

-90 TQNVVERRLKKEG
+90 TQNVVERRLKAEG
-103 KTKYDLGR
+103 KNKHDLGR
-111 EEFIKLT
+111 EAFVKKT
-118 WEVKKEHHSIITKQL
+118 WEVANEHHSIIVKQL
-133 EKIGCSL
+133 EKIGCSC

-164 YNEGLIY
+164 YNQGLIY

-177 NYCTS
+177 NYCPS

-195 EVNGALYHIKYNIE
+195 EVAGALYHVKYQIE
-209 GTDEYIEIAT
+209 GKDEYIEIAT
-219 SRPETILA
+219 TRPETILA
-227 DVAIAVNP
+227 DVAIAVHP
-235 DDERYSH
+235 DDERYAH
-242 LNEDTTYLILPI
+242 LTEQDILILPI
-254 VGRRLRLVKDNY
+254 VGRKLRLVKDTY
-266 VDKDFGT
+266 VDKEFGT

-287 AISERHNLEIIN
+287 AIAQRHNLEIIN
-299 ILNPDGTF
+299 ILNADGTF
-307 NENCPLNY
+307 NENTPANY

-321 EARELILKELES
+321 EARALIIHELEK
-333 IGAYVG
+333 IGAFVG
-339 KDNMKHQVGHCYR
+339 KDNIKHQVGHCYR
-352 CHSVVEP
+352 CHNVVEP

-367 KMKPLAEKALDAV
+367 KMKPLAEKAYKAV
-380 NSGDIKIHPDRWINT
+380 NDGNTKIYPERWINT
-395 YNRWLTDIRD
+395 YNHWMTDIRD

-423 RDCDNMIVSKVDVCE
+423 DDCGEMMVSKTDITE
-438 CSKCK
+438 CTKCK
-443 STNIYQDEDVLDTW
+443 SKNIHQDEDVLDTW

-464 FSTFGWPDSNED
+464 FSTFGWPEVNEE
-476 LDYFYPT
+476 LQYFYPT
-483 STLVTGYD
+483 TALVTGYD

-502 AGTHFMKK
+502 AGTHFMND

-533 LGNGIDPIEV
+533 LGNGIDPIEI
-543 IDEYG
+543 IDEHG

-577 GKFANKIYNSAKFIF
+577 GKFANKIYNSAKYIF
-592 GNIDNE
+592 GNIDDNAN
-598 SEILSLDNYEL
+598 IKDLDTYTL
-609 ESKDKW
+609 ENKDKW
-615 ILSRLQNAILNTTEK
+615 ILSRLQKAIESTTQK

-662 LRDESKKKK
+662 LKDESKKEK
-671 TLSVLLYVLEE
+671 TIAVLLYVLEE

-697 IYSNIA
+697 IYSNLP
-703 NKNIESKS
+703 KHNIDSKA
-711 LMIREYPKCVEKYV
+711 LMIREYPKANAKYI

-731 DFNFIQDIVSSIRNS
+731 DFNLIQDIVSGIRNS
-746 RASFNLPPNK
+746 RSSFNLPPNK

-763 YNSDYLKNISETYKD
+763 YTSDYFKNTAESYKD
-778 IISSLALTE
+778 IISALSLTE
-787 SLSIIS
+787 SLNIVS
-793 SEGSDRKQ
+793 SAESERNK

-808 EGGEINVNLS
+808 EGGEINVNLV

-823 EVEKK
+823 EAEKK
-828 RLSKEKDKLQ
+828 RLEKEAAGYK

-851 QFISRAKQEA
+851 NFMKKAKQEA

-867 KKKEFEDKLRG
+867 KKKEFEDKLKG

>member
-1 MKHTLEGS
+1 MKHTLEGP
-9 YTPSNIEEKLY
+9 YTPKNIEDKLY
-20 TFWKESRFFKA
+20 NFWKESGFFHA
-31 NIDKSKEAY
+31 VMDKNKEPY

-73 LGKSTLWMPGT
+73 LGKCTLWMPGT

-90 TQNVVERRLKKEG
+90 TQNVVERRLKAEG
-103 KTKYDLGR
+103 KNKHDLGR
-111 EEFIKLT
+111 EAFVKKT
-118 WEVKKEHHSIITKQL
+118 WEVANEHHSIIVKQL
-133 EKIGCSL
+133 EKIGCSC
-140 DWDRER
+140 DWERER

-164 YNEGLIY
+164 YNQGLIY

-177 NYCTS
+177 NYCPS

-195 EVNGALYHIKYNIE
+195 EVAGALYHVKYQIE
-209 GTDEYIEIAT
+209 GKDEYIEIAT
-219 SRPETILA
+219 TRPETILA
-227 DVAIAVNP
+227 DVAIAVHP
-235 DDERYSH
+235 DDERYAH
-242 LNEDTTYLILPI
+242 LTEQDVLILPI
-254 VGRRLRLVKDNY
+254 VGRKLRLVKDTY
-266 VDKDFGT
+266 VDKEFGT

-287 AISERHNLEIIN
+287 AIAQRHNLEIIN
-299 ILNPDGTF
+299 ILNADGTF
-307 NENCPLNY
+307 NENTPANY

-321 EARELILKELES
+321 EARDLIIKELEA
-333 IGAYVG
+333 IGAFVG
-339 KDNMKHQVGHCYR
+339 KDNIKHQVGHCYR
-352 CHSVVEP
+352 CHNVVEP

-367 KMKPLAEKALDAV
+367 KMKPLAEKAYKAV
-380 NSGDIKIHPDRWINT
+380 NDGNTKIYPERWINT
-395 YNRWLTDIRD
+395 YNHWMTDIRD

-423 RDCDNMIVSKVDVCE
+423 DDCGEMMVSKTDITE

-443 STNIYQDEDVLDTW
+443 SKNIHQDEDVLDTW

-464 FSTFGWPDSNED
+464 FSTFGWPQVNEE
-476 LDYFYPT
+476 LKYFYPT
-483 STLVTGYD
+483 TALVTGYD

-502 AGTHFMKK
+502 AGTHFMND

-533 LGNGIDPIEV
+533 LGNGIDPIEI
-543 IDEYG
+543 IDEHG

-577 GKFANKIYNSAKFIF
+577 GKFANKIYNSAKYIF
-592 GNIDNE
+592 GNIEDNAN
-598 SEILSLDNYEL
+598 IKDLDSCTL
-609 ESKDKW
+609 ENKDKW
-615 ILSRLQNAILNTTEK
+615 ILSRLQKAIESTTQK

-662 LRDESKKKK
+662 LKDESKKEK
-671 TLSVLLYVLEE
+671 TIAVLLYVLEE

-697 IYSNIA
+697 IYSNLP
-703 NKNIESKS
+703 KHNIGSKA
-711 LMIREYPKCVEKYV
+711 LMIREYPKANNKYI

-731 DFNFIQDIVSSIRNS
+731 DFNLIQDIVSGIRNS
-746 RASFNLPPNK
+746 RSSFNLPPNK

-763 YNSDYLKNISETYKD
+763 YSSDYFKNTAESYKD
-778 IISSLALTE
+778 IISALSLTE
-787 SLSIIS
+787 SLNIVS
-793 SEGSDRKQ
+793 SKDSERNN

-808 EGGEINVNLS
+808 EGGEINVNLV

-823 EVEKK
+823 EAEKK
-828 RLSKEKDKLQ
+828 RLEKEAAAYK
-838 KDLEAVNKKLSNE
+838 KDLESVNKKLSNE
-851 QFISRAKQEA
+851 NFMSKAKQEA

-867 KKKEFEDKLRG
+867 KKKEFEDKLKG
-878 IEEVLSSL
+878 IEEVLASL

>member
-1 MKHTLEGS
+1 MKHTLEGP
-9 YTPSNIEEKLY
+9 YTPKNIEDKLY
-20 TFWKESRFFKA
+20 NFWKESGFFHA
-31 NIDKSKEAY
+31 VMDKNKEPY

-73 LGKSTLWMPGT
+73 LGKCTLWMPGT

-90 TQNVVERRLKKEG
+90 TQNVVERRLKAEG
-103 KTKYDLGR
+103 KNKHDLGR
-111 EEFIKLT
+111 EAFVKKT
-118 WEVKKEHHSIITKQL
+118 WEVANEHHSIIVKQL
-133 EKIGCSL
+133 EKIGCSC
-140 DWDRER
+140 DWERER

-164 YNEGLIY
+164 YNQGLIY

-177 NYCTS
+177 NYCPS

-195 EVNGALYHIKYNIE
+195 EVAGALYHVKYKIE
-209 GTDEYIEIAT
+209 GKDEYIEIAT
-219 SRPETILA
+219 TRPETILA
-227 DVAIAVNP
+227 DVAIAVHP
-235 DDERYSH
+235 DDERYAH
-242 LNEDTTYLILPI
+242 LTEQDVLILPI
-254 VGRRLRLVKDNY
+254 VGRKLRLVKDTY
-266 VDKDFGT
+266 VDKEFGT

-287 AISERHNLEIIN
+287 AIAQRHNLEIIN
-299 ILNPDGTF
+299 ILNADGTF
-307 NENCPLNY
+307 NENTPANY

-321 EARELILKELES
+321 EARDLIIKELEA
-333 IGAYVG
+333 IGAFVG
-339 KDNMKHQVGHCYR
+339 KDNIKHQVGHCYR
-352 CHSVVEP
+352 CHNVVEP

-367 KMKPLAEKALDAV
+367 KMKPLAEKAYKAV
-380 NSGDIKIHPDRWINT
+380 NDGNTKIYPERWINT
-395 YNRWLTDIRD
+395 YNHWMTDIRD

-423 RDCDNMIVSKVDVCE
+423 DDCGEMMVSKTDITE

-443 STNIYQDEDVLDTW
+443 SKNIHQDEDVLDTW

-464 FSTFGWPDSNED
+464 FSTFGWPQVNEE
-476 LDYFYPT
+476 LKYFYPT
-483 STLVTGYD
+483 TALVTGYD

-502 AGTHFMKK
+502 AGTHFMND

-533 LGNGIDPIEV
+533 LGNGIDPIEI
-543 IDEYG
+543 IDEHG

-577 GKFANKIYNSAKFIF
+577 GKFANKIYNSAKYIF
-592 GNIDNE
+592 GNIEDNAD
-598 SEILSLDNYEL
+598 IKDLDSCTL
-609 ESKDKW
+609 ENKDKW
-615 ILSRLQNAILNTTEK
+615 ILSRLQKAIESTTQK

-662 LRDESKKKK
+662 LKDESKKEK
-671 TLSVLLYVLEE
+671 TIAVLLYVLEE

-697 IYSNIA
+697 IYSNLP
-703 NKNIESKS
+703 KHNIGSKA
-711 LMIREYPKCVEKYV
+711 LMIREYPKANNKYI

-731 DFNFIQDIVSSIRNS
+731 DFNLIQDIVSGIRNS
-746 RASFNLPPNK
+746 RSSFNLPPNK

-763 YNSDYLKNISETYKD
+763 YSSDYFKNTAESYKD
-778 IISSLALTE
+778 IISALSLTE
-787 SLSIIS
+787 SLNIVS
-793 SEGSDRKQ
+793 SKDSERNN

-808 EGGEINVNLS
+808 EGGEINVNLV

-823 EVEKK
+823 EAEKK
-828 RLSKEKDKLQ
+828 RLEKEAAAYK
-838 KDLEAVNKKLSNE
+838 KDLESVNKKLSNE
-851 QFISRAKQEA
+851 NFMSKAKQEA

-867 KKKEFEDKLRG
+867 KKKEFEDKLKG
-878 IEEVLSSL
+878 IEEVLASL

>member
-9 YTPSNIEEKLY
+9 YTPKNIEDKLY
-20 TFWKESRFFKA
+20 NFWKENGFFHA
-31 NIDKSKEAY
+31 VMDKNKEPY

-73 LGKSTLWMPGT
+73 LGKCTLWMPGT

-90 TQNVVERRLKKEG
+90 TQNVVERRLKAEG
-103 KTKYDLGR
+103 KNKHDLGR
-111 EEFIKLT
+111 EAFVKKT
-118 WEVKKEHHSIITKQL
+118 WEVANEHHSIIVKQL
-133 EKIGCSL
+133 EKIGCSC

-164 YNEGLIY
+164 YNQGLIY

-177 NYCTS
+177 NYCPS

-195 EVNGALYHIKYNIE
+195 EVAGALYHVKYQIE
-209 GTDEYIEIAT
+209 GKDEYIEIAT
-219 SRPETILA
+219 TRPETILA
-227 DVAIAVNP
+227 DVAIAVHP
-235 DDERYSH
+235 DDERYAH
-242 LNEDTTYLILPI
+242 LTEQDVLILPI
-254 VGRRLRLVKDNY
+254 VGRKLRLVKDTY
-266 VDKDFGT
+266 VDKEFGT

-287 AISERHNLEIIN
+287 AIAQRHNLEIIN
-299 ILNPDGTF
+299 ILNADGTF
-307 NENCPLNY
+307 NENTPANY

-321 EARELILKELES
+321 EARALIIHELEKL
-333 IGAYVG
+333 GAFVG
-339 KDNMKHQVGHCYR
+339 KDNIKHQVGHCYR
-352 CHSVVEP
+352 CHNVVEP

-367 KMKPLAEKALDAV
+367 KMKPLAEKAYKAV
-380 NSGDIKIHPDRWINT
+380 NDGNTKIYPERWINT
-395 YNRWLTDIRD
+395 YNHWMTDIRD

-423 RDCDNMIVSKVDVCE
+423 DDCGEMMVSKTDITE
-438 CSKCK
+438 CTKCK
-443 STNIYQDEDVLDTW
+443 SKNIHQDEDVLDTW

-464 FSTFGWPDSNED
+464 FSTFGWPEVNEE
-476 LDYFYPT
+476 LKYFYPT
-483 STLVTGYD
+483 TALVTGYD

-502 AGTHFMKK
+502 AGTHFMND

-533 LGNGIDPIEV
+533 LGNGIDPIEI
-543 IDEYG
+543 IDEHG

-577 GKFANKIYNSAKFIF
+577 GKFANKIYNSAKYIF
-592 GNIDNE
+592 GNIDDNAN
-598 SEILSLDNYEL
+598 IKDLDTYTL
-609 ESKDKW
+609 ENKDKW
-615 ILSRLQNAILNTTEK
+615 ILSRLQKAIESTTQK

-662 LRDESKKKK
+662 LKDESKKEK
-671 TLSVLLYVLEE
+671 TIAVLLYVLEE

-697 IYSNIA
+697 IYSNLP
-703 NKNIESKS
+703 KHNIDSKA
-711 LMIREYPKCVEKYV
+711 LMIREYPKANAKYI

-731 DFNFIQDIVSSIRNS
+731 DFNLIQDIVSGIRNS
-746 RASFNLPPNK
+746 RSSFNLPPNK

-763 YNSDYLKNISETYKD
+763 YTSDYFKNTAESYKD
-778 IISSLALTE
+778 IISALSLTE
-787 SLSIIS
+787 SLNIVS
-793 SEGSDRKQ
+793 SAESERNK

-808 EGGEINVNLS
+808 EGGEINVNLV

-823 EVEKK
+823 EAEKK
-828 RLSKEKDKLQ
+828 RLEKEAAGYK

-851 QFISRAKQEA
+851 NFMKKAKQEA

-867 KKKEFEDKLRG
+867 KKKEFEDKLKG

>member
-1 MKHTLEGS
+1 MKHTLEGP
-9 YTPSNIEEKLY
+9 YTPKNIEDKLY
-20 TFWKESRFFKA
+20 NFWKESGFFHA
-31 NIDKSKEAY
+31 VMDKNKEPY

-73 LGKSTLWMPGT
+73 LGKYTLWMPGT

-90 TQNVVERRLKKEG
+90 TQNVVERRLKAEG
-103 KTKYDLGR
+103 KNKHDLGR
-111 EEFIKLT
+111 EAFVKKT
-118 WEVKKEHHSIITKQL
+118 WEVANEHHSIIVKQL
-133 EKIGCSL
+133 EKIGCSC
-140 DWDRER
+140 DWERER

-164 YNEGLIY
+164 YNQGLIY

-177 NYCTS
+177 NYCPS

-195 EVNGALYHIKYNIE
+195 EVAGALYHVKYKIE
-209 GTDEYIEIAT
+209 GKDEYIEIAT
-219 SRPETILA
+219 TRPETILA
-227 DVAIAVNP
+227 DVAIAVHP
-235 DDERYSH
+235 DDERYSN
-242 LNEDTTYLILPI
+242 LTEQDVLILPI
-254 VGRRLRLVKDNY
+254 VGRKLRLVKDTY
-266 VDKDFGT
+266 VDKEFGT

-287 AISERHNLEIIN
+287 AIAQRHNLEIIN
-299 ILNPDGTF
+299 ILNADGTF
-307 NENCPLNY
+307 NENTPANY

-321 EARELILKELES
+321 EARDLIIKELEA
-333 IGAYVG
+333 IGAFVG
-339 KDNMKHQVGHCYR
+339 KDNIKHQVGHCYR
-352 CHSVVEP
+352 CHNVVEP

-367 KMKPLAEKALDAV
+367 KMKPLAEKAYKAV
-380 NSGDIKIHPDRWINT
+380 NDGNTKIYPERWINT
-395 YNRWLTDIRD
+395 YNHWMTDIRD

-423 RDCDNMIVSKVDVCE
+423 DDCGEMMVSKTDVAE

-443 STNIYQDEDVLDTW
+443 SKNIHQDEDVLDTW

-464 FSTFGWPDSNED
+464 FSTFGWPQVNEE
-476 LDYFYPT
+476 LKYFYPT
-483 STLVTGYD
+483 TALVTGYD

-502 AGTHFMKK
+502 AGTHFMND

-533 LGNGIDPIEV
+533 LGNGIDPIEI
-543 IDEYG
+543 IDEHG

-577 GKFANKIYNSAKFIF
+577 GKFANKIYNSAKYIF
-592 GNIDNE
+592 GNIEDNAD
-598 SEILSLDNYEL
+598 IKDLDSCTL
-609 ESKDKW
+609 ENKDKW
-615 ILSRLQNAILNTTEK
+615 ILSRLQKAIESTTQK

-662 LRDESKKKK
+662 LKDESKKEK
-671 TLSVLLYVLEE
+671 TIAVLLYVLEE

-697 IYSNIA
+697 IYSNLP
-703 NKNIESKS
+703 KHNIGSKA
-711 LMIREYPKCVEKYV
+711 LMIREYPKANAKYI

-731 DFNFIQDIVSSIRNS
+731 DFNLIQDIVSGIRNS
-746 RASFNLPPNK
+746 RSSFNLPPNK

-763 YNSDYLKNISETYKD
+763 YSSDYFKNTAESYKD
-778 IISSLALTE
+778 IISALSLTE
-787 SLSIIS
+787 SLNIVS
-793 SEGSDRKQ
+793 SKDSERNK

-808 EGGEINVNLS
+808 EGGEINVNLV

-823 EVEKK
+823 EAEKK
-828 RLSKEKDKLQ
+828 RLEKEAAAYK
-838 KDLEAVNKKLSNE
+838 KDLESVNKKLSNE
-851 QFISRAKQEA
+851 NFMSKAKQEA

-867 KKKEFEDKLRG
+867 KKKEFEDKLKG
-878 IEEVLSSL
+878 IEEVLASL

>member
-1 MKHTLEGS
+1 MKHTLEGP
-9 YTPSNIEEKLY
+9 YTPKNIEDKLY
-20 TFWKESRFFKA
+20 NFWKTSGFFHA
-31 NIDKSKEAY
+31 VMDKNKEPY

-73 LGKSTLWMPGT
+73 LGKCTLWMPGT

-90 TQNVVERRLKKEG
+90 TQNVVERRLKAEG
-103 KTKYDLGR
+103 KNKHDLGR
-111 EEFIKLT
+111 EAFVKKT
-118 WEVKKEHHSIITKQL
+118 WEVANEHHSIIVKQL
-133 EKIGCSL
+133 EKIGCSC
-140 DWDRER
+140 DWERER

-164 YNEGLIY
+164 YNQGLIY

-177 NYCTS
+177 NYCPS

-195 EVNGALYHIKYNIE
+195 EVAGALYHVKYQIE
-209 GTDEYIEIAT
+209 GKDEYIEIAT
-219 SRPETILA
+219 TRPETILA
-227 DVAIAVNP
+227 DVAIAVHP
-235 DDERYSH
+235 DDERYAH
-242 LNEDTTYLILPI
+242 LTEQDVLILPI
-254 VGRRLRLVKDNY
+254 VGRKLRLVKDTY
-266 VDKDFGT
+266 VDKEFGT

-287 AISERHNLEIIN
+287 AIAQRHNLEIIN
-299 ILNPDGTF
+299 ILNADGTF
-307 NENCPLNY
+307 NENTPANY
-315 QGKTVK
+315 QGKNVK
-321 EARELILKELES
+321 EARDLIIKELEE
-333 IGAYVG
+333 IGAFVG
-339 KDNMKHQVGHCYR
+339 KDNIKHQVGHCYR
-352 CHSVVEP
+352 CHNVVEP

-367 KMKPLAEKALDAV
+367 KMKPLAEKAYKAV
-380 NSGDIKIHPDRWINT
+380 NDGNTKIYPERWINT
-395 YNRWLTDIRD
+395 YNHWMTDIRD

-423 RDCDNMIVSKVDVCE
+423 DDCGEMMVSKTDVTE

-443 STNIYQDEDVLDTW
+443 SINIHQDEDVLDTW

-464 FSTFGWPDSNED
+464 FSTFGWPEVNEE
-476 LDYFYPT
+476 LKYFYPT
-483 STLVTGYD
+483 TALVTGYD

-502 AGTHFMKK
+502 AGTHFMND

-533 LGNGIDPIEV
+533 LGNGIDPIEI
-543 IDEYG
+543 IDEHG

-577 GKFANKIYNSAKFIF
+577 GKFANKIYNSAKYIF
-592 GNIDNE
+592 GNIEDNAN
-598 SEILSLDNYEL
+598 IKDLDTYTL
-609 ESKDKW
+609 ENKDKW
-615 ILSRLQNAILNTTEK
+615 ILSRLQKAIESTTQK

-662 LRDESKKKK
+662 LKDESKKEK
-671 TLSVLLYVLEE
+671 TIAVLLYVLEE

-697 IYSNIA
+697 IYSNLP
-703 NKNIESKS
+703 KHNIDSKA
-711 LMIREYPKCVEKYV
+711 LMIREYPKSNNKYI

-731 DFNFIQDIVSSIRNS
+731 DFNLIQDIVSGIRNS
-746 RASFNLPPNK
+746 RSSFNLPPNK

-763 YNSDYLKNISETYKD
+763 YTSDYFKNTAESYKD
-778 IISSLALTE
+778 IISALSLTE
-787 SLSIIS
+787 SLNIVS
-793 SEGSDRKQ
+793 SKDSERNK

-808 EGGEINVNLS
+808 EGGEINVNLV

-823 EVEKK
+823 EAEKK
-828 RLSKEKDKLQ
+828 RLEKEAASYK
-838 KDLEAVNKKLSNE
+838 KDLETVNKKLSNE
-851 QFISRAKQEA
+851 NFMSKAKQEA

-867 KKKEFEDKLRG
+867 KKKEFEDKLKG
-878 IEEVLSSL
+878 IEEVLASL

>member
-9 YTPSNIEEKLY
+9 YTPKNIEDKLY
-20 TFWKESRFFKA
+20 KFWKESGFFHA
-31 NIDKSKEAY
+31 VMDKNKEPY

-73 LGKSTLWMPGT
+73 LGKCTLWMPGT

-90 TQNVVERRLKKEG
+90 TQNVVERRLKSEG
-103 KTKYDLGR
+103 KNKYDLGR
-111 EEFIKLT
+111 EEFVKKT
-118 WEVKKEHHSIITKQL
+118 WEVANDHHSTIIKQL
-133 EKIGCSL
+133 EKIGCSC

-164 YNEGLIY
+164 YNQGLIY

-177 NYCTS
+177 NYCPS

-195 EVNGALYHIKYNIE
+195 EVAGALYHVKYQIE
-209 GTDEYIEIAT
+209 GKDEYIEIAT
-219 SRPETILA
+219 TRPETILA
-227 DVAIAVNP
+227 DVAIAVHP
-235 DDERYSH
+235 EDERYSH
-242 LNEDTTYLILPI
+242 LTEQDVLILPI
-254 VGRRLRLVKDNY
+254 VCRKLRLVKDTY
-266 VDKDFGT
+266 VDKEFGT

-287 AISERHNLEIIN
+287 AIAQRHNLEIIN
-299 ILNPDGTF
+299 ILNADGTF
-307 NENCPLNY
+307 NENTPANY

-321 EARELILKELES
+321 EARSLILKELEE
-333 IGAYVG
+333 IGAFVG
-339 KDNMKHQVGHCYR
+339 KDNIKHQVGHCYR
-352 CHSVVEP
+352 CHNVVEP

-367 KMKPLAEKALDAV
+367 KMKPLAEKAYKAV
-380 NSGDIKIHPDRWINT
+380 NDGNTKIYPERWINT
-395 YNRWLTDIRD
+395 YNHWMTDIRD

-423 RDCDNMIVSKVDVCE
+423 DDCGEMMVSKTDVTE

-443 STNIYQDEDVLDTW
+443 SKNIHQDEDVLDTW

-464 FSTFGWPDSNED
+464 FSTFGWPEKNEE
-476 LDYFYPT
+476 LEYFYPT
-483 STLVTGYD
+483 TALVTGYD

-502 AGTHFMKK
+502 AGTHFMND

-533 LGNGIDPIEV
+533 LGNGIDPIEI
-543 IDEYG
+543 IDEHG

-577 GKFANKIYNSAKFIF
+577 GKFANKIYNSAKYIF
-592 GNIDNE
+592 GNIDDNAN
-598 SEILSLDNYEL
+598 IKDLDSYTL
-609 ESKDKW
+609 ENKDKW
-615 ILSRLQNAILNTTEK
+615 ILSRLQKAIESTTQK

-662 LRDESKKKK
+662 LKDESKKEK
-671 TLSVLLYVLEE
+671 TIAVLLYVLEE

-697 IYSNIA
+697 IYSNLP
-703 NKNIESKS
+703 KHNIDSKA
-711 LMIREYPKCVEKYV
+711 LIIREYPKSNAKYI

-731 DFNFIQDIVSSIRNS
+731 DFNLIQDIVSGIRNS
-746 RASFNLPPNK
+746 RSSFNLPPNK

-763 YNSDYLKNISETYKD
+763 YTSDYFKNTVESYKD
-778 IISSLALTE
+778 IISSLSLTE
-787 SLSIIS
+787 SLNIVS
-793 SEGSDRKQ
+793 SADSERNK

-808 EGGEINVNLS
+808 EGGEINVNLV

-823 EVEKK
+823 EAEKK
-828 RLSKEKDKLQ
+828 RLEKEAAGYK

-851 QFISRAKQEA
+851 NFMKKAAKQEA

-867 KKKEFEDKLRG
+867 KKKEFEDKLKG

>member
-1 MKHTLEGS
+1 MKHTLEGP
-9 YTPSNIEEKLY
+9 YTPKNIEDKLY
-20 TFWKESRFFKA
+20 NFWKESGFFHA
-31 NIDKSKEAY
+31 VMDKNKEPY

-73 LGKSTLWMPGT
+73 LGKCTLWMPGT

-90 TQNVVERRLKKEG
+90 TQNVVERRLKAEG
-103 KTKYDLGR
+103 KNKHDLGR
-111 EEFIKLT
+111 EAFVKKT
-118 WEVKKEHHSIITKQL
+118 WEVANEHHSIIVKQL
-133 EKIGCSL
+133 EKIGCSC

-164 YNEGLIY
+164 YNQGLIY

-177 NYCTS
+177 NYCPS

-195 EVNGALYHIKYNIE
+195 EVAGALYHVKYQIE
-209 GTDEYIEIAT
+209 GKDEYIEIAT
-219 SRPETILA
+219 TRPETILA
-227 DVAIAVNP
+227 DVAIAVHP
-235 DDERYSH
+235 DDERYAH
-242 LNEDTTYLILPI
+242 LTEQDVLILPI
-254 VGRRLRLVKDNY
+254 VGRKLRLVKDTY
-266 VDKDFGT
+266 VDKEFGT

-287 AISERHNLEIIN
+287 AIAQRHNLEIIN
-299 ILNPDGTF
+299 ILNADGTF
-307 NENCPLNY
+307 NENTPANY

-321 EARELILKELES
+321 EARALIIQELEKL
-333 IGAYVG
+333 GAFVG
-339 KDNMKHQVGHCYR
+339 KDNIKHQVGHCYR
-352 CHSVVEP
+352 CHNVVEP

-367 KMKPLAEKALDAV
+367 KMKPLAEKAYKAV
-380 NSGDIKIHPDRWINT
+380 NDGNTKIYPERWINT
-395 YNRWLTDIRD
+395 YNHWMTDIRD

-423 RDCDNMIVSKVDVCE
+423 DDCGEMMVSKTDITE
-438 CSKCK
+438 CTKCK
-443 STNIYQDEDVLDTW
+443 SKNIHQDEDVLDTW

-464 FSTFGWPDSNED
+464 FSTFGWPEVNED
-476 LDYFYPT
+476 LKYFYPT
-483 STLVTGYD
+483 TALVTGYD

-502 AGTHFMKK
+502 AGTHFMND

-533 LGNGIDPIEV
+533 LGNGIDPIEI
-543 IDEYG
+543 IDEHG

-577 GKFANKIYNSAKFIF
+577 GKFANKIYNSAKYIF
-592 GNIDNE
+592 GNIEDNAN
-598 SEILSLDNYEL
+598 IKDLDTYTL
-609 ESKDKW
+609 ENKDKW
-615 ILSRLQNAILNTTEK
+615 ILSRLQKAIESTAQK

-662 LRDESKKKK
+662 LKDESKKEK
-671 TLSVLLYVLEE
+671 TIAVLLYVLEE

-697 IYSNIA
+697 IYSNLP
-703 NKNIESKS
+703 KHNIDSKA
-711 LMIREYPKCVEKYV
+711 LMIREYPKANAKYI

-731 DFNFIQDIVSSIRNS
+731 DFNLIQDIVSGIRNS
-746 RASFNLPPNK
+746 RSSFNLPPNK

-763 YNSDYLKNISETYKD
+763 YTSDYFKNTAESYKD
-778 IISSLALTE
+778 IISSLSLTE
-787 SLSIIS
+787 SLNIVS
-793 SEGSDRKQ
+793 SKDSERNK

-808 EGGEINVNLS
+808 EGGEINVNLV

-823 EVEKK
+823 EAEKK
-828 RLSKEKDKLQ
+828 RLEKEAAGYK
-838 KDLEAVNKKLSNE
+838 KDLEAVNRKLSNE
-851 QFISRAKQEA
+851 NFMSKAKQEA

-867 KKKEFEDKLRG
+867 KKKEFEDKLKG

>member
-1 MKHTLEGS
+1 MKHTLEGP
-9 YTPSNIEEKLY
+9 YTPKNIEDKLY
-20 TFWKESRFFKA
+20 NFWKTSGFFHA
-31 NIDKSKEAY
+31 VMDKNKEPY

-73 LGKSTLWMPGT
+73 LGKCTLWMPGT

-90 TQNVVERRLKKEG
+90 TQNVVERRLKTEG
-103 KTKYDLGR
+103 KNKHDLGR
-111 EEFIKLT
+111 EAFVKKT
-118 WEVKKEHHSIITKQL
+118 WEVANEHHYIIVKQL
-133 EKIGCSL
+133 EKIGCSC
-140 DWDRER
+140 DWERER

-164 YNEGLIY
+164 HNQGLIY

-177 NYCTS
+177 NYCPS

-195 EVNGALYHIKYNIE
+195 EVAGALYHVKYQIE
-209 GTDEYIEIAT
+209 GKDEYIEIAT
-219 SRPETILA
+219 TRPETILA
-227 DVAIAVNP
+227 DVAIAVHP
-235 DDERYSH
+235 DDERYAH
-242 LNEDTTYLILPI
+242 LTEQDVLILPI
-254 VGRRLRLVKDNY
+254 VGRKLRLVKDTY
-266 VDKDFGT
+266 VDKEFGT

-287 AISERHNLEIIN
+287 AIAQRHNLEIIN
-299 ILNPDGTF
+299 ILNADGTF
-307 NENCPLNY
+307 NENTPSNY

-321 EARELILKELES
+321 EARDLIIKELEA
-333 IGAYVG
+333 IGAFVG
-339 KDNMKHQVGHCYR
+339 KDNIKHQVGHCYR
-352 CHSVVEP
+352 CHNVVEP

-367 KMKPLAEKALDAV
+367 KMKPLAEKAYKAV
-380 NSGDIKIHPDRWINT
+380 NDGNTKIYPERWINT
-395 YNRWLTDIRD
+395 YNHWMTDIRD

-423 RDCDNMIVSKVDVCE
+423 DDCGEMMVSKTDVTE

-443 STNIYQDEDVLDTW
+443 SKNIHQDEDVLDTW

-464 FSTFGWPDSNED
+464 FSTFGWPEVNEE
-476 LDYFYPT
+476 LKYFYPT
-483 STLVTGYD
+483 TALVTGYD

-502 AGTHFMKK
+502 AGTHFMND

-533 LGNGIDPIEV
+533 LGNGIDPIEI
-543 IDEYG
+543 IDEHG

-577 GKFANKIYNSAKFIF
+577 GKFANKIYNSAKYIF
-592 GNIDNE
+592 GNIDDNLN
-598 SEILSLDNYEL
+598 IKDLDSYTL
-609 ESKDKW
+609 ENKDKW
-615 ILSRLQNAILNTTEK
+615 ILSRLQKAIESTTQK

-662 LRDESKKKK
+662 LKDESKKEK
-671 TLSVLLYVLEE
+671 TIAVLLYVLEE

-697 IYSNIA
+697 IYSNLP
-703 NKNIESKS
+703 KHNIDSKA
-711 LMIREYPKCVEKYV
+711 LMIREYPKSNNKYI

-731 DFNFIQDIVSSIRNS
+731 DFNLIQDIVSGIRNS
-746 RASFNLPPNK
+746 RSSFNLPPNK

-763 YNSDYLKNISETYKD
+763 YSSDYFKNTAESYRD
-778 IISSLALTE
+778 IISALSLTE
-787 SLSIIS
+787 SLNIVS
-793 SEGSDRKQ
+793 SADSERNK
-801 GSFVKVF
+801 GSFIKVF
-808 EGGEINVNLS
+808 EGGEINVNLV

-823 EVEKK
+823 EAEKK
-828 RLSKEKDKLQ
+828 RLEKEAAGYK

-851 QFISRAKQEA
+851 NFMSKAKQEA

-867 KKKEFEDKLRG
+867 KKKEFEDKLKG
-878 IEEVLSSL
+878 IEEVLASL